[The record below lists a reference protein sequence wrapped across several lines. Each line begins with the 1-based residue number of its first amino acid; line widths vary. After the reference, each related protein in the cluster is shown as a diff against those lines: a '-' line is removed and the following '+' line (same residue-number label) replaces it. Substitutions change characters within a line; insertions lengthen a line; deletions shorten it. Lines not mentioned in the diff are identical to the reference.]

1 MSGTYLKSESQPQLV
16 KSRILFFA
24 ISLLAV
30 LILAP
35 VLIFAQSGTR
45 IFGKV
50 TEVGSNESLL
60 GANVIIKGTS
70 IGSAV
75 DLNGQYAIPNVR
87 PGTYTLEVTYIGFST
102 ITREITVTA
111 GQRQMEVNFQ
121 MEWQGVVGEDVII
134 TAQARGQMAAI
145 NQQRT
150 SNTIT
155 NIVSSDRIQEL
166 PDVNAAESIG
176 RLPGVAIQRSGG
188 EANKIAIR
196 GLSPKYNT
204 VTVNGVRVP
213 SVDTQ
218 DRSVDLS
225 LVSSNMLDG
234 IEVTK
239 ALTPD
244 KDADAI
250 GGTVDLRLRTA
261 PENLFADLQLSGGYT
276 ALQGTTGN
284 YKIVGSTGKR
294 FMDNNLGVILGFNAD
309 SYDRSAD
316 QFSGGYELIPDPQN
330 GNVLTPNVTSLN
342 LRENSNTRSRLGG
355 NVLLDY
361 AFLEG
366 EVVFNTFY
374 NYLGNDGSTRT
385 NEFDIGSNRH
395 RYNFSESKG
404 DASIFTSSINV
415 EQDFD
420 WLRFDV
426 GASYSSSLNKHPNDY
441 YWDFMEESAYNG
453 ADLGQIRF
461 APPANIPS
469 VFQNNIDNTYFNTL
483 NITNRKTTENE
494 VSFMANF
501 TTTFALSSQVN
512 GYIKFGGKYRKM
524 DREHDQEQI
533 GRGLYY
539 GGDQEARNILAQ
551 QLPDLG
557 LETGMSR
564 FPLTFFQ
571 DDYTRSNF
579 LNGEFPL
586 GYTLNADVLKQV
598 TEILSPYFN
607 YDGQGSLSNDY
618 EGMEEYSAVYAMTE
632 LNFGSYVTLMPGV
645 RFESE
650 YTNYSAKF
658 TLGTEDR
665 PLGVDGLPTSVSYR
679 DTTTTRSNNHV
690 LPMVHLQI
698 KPLDWLNLRLA
709 YTHTLSRPTF
719 RQFAPITYVSA
730 FRDWLNAPNTQLRT
744 STAVNYDASL
754 SIYRN
759 KLGFFTISGFYKEIS
774 GLIWGVNFPLLEGQT
789 ILPQINIPNLRGV
802 PRVGTSLNNDYLATV
817 KGIELDWQTSF
828 WYLPSF
834 MKGLV
839 LNVNFTILESETK
852 YPQFSRQSIAIE
864 PRPARPPFTRDVIV
878 DTFRV
883 GRMPDQPSSI
893 TNITLGYDY
902 KGFSIRASYLYQSD
916 ILRSL
921 ASNPEND
928 RFTED
933 YYRFDLSVKQ
943 QLPYNLQ
950 VFGNFNNLNNRADRS
965 YQSSIG
971 NYPTFIEYYG
981 FTMDLGVRY
990 QFK

>member
-1 MSGTYLKSESQPQLV
+1 MSRINLMSNQRCRLNALFIRAFSAVLLIIFIGTYKV
-16 KSRILFFA
+16 D
-24 ISLLAV
+24 
-30 LILAP
+30 
-35 VLIFAQSGTR
+35 AQSGTR

-50 TEVGSNESLL
+50 TELGSDEFLL

-70 IGSAV
+70 VGTSV
-75 DLNGQYAIPNVR
+75 DLDGNYIIQNVR
-87 PGTYTLEVTYIGFST
+87 PGVYTLEVTYIGFKPIS
-102 ITREITVTA
+102 REIVVNA
-111 GQRQMEVNFQ
+111 NQRTLEVNFQ
-121 MEWQGVVGEDVII
+121 MEWQGVVGDDVIV

-213 SVDTQ
+213 SVDTR

-261 PENLFADLQLSGGYT
+261 PYKLFADLQLSGGYT

-294 FMDNNLGVILGFNAD
+294 FLDKKLGLIVGFNAD

-342 LRENSNTRSRLGG
+342 LRENSNTRRRLGG
-355 NVLLDY
+355 NALIDY
-361 AFLEG
+361 TFG
-366 EVVFNTFY
+366 QGKVVWNTFY
-374 NYLGNDGSTRT
+374 NYLGNEGSTRT
-385 NEFDIGSNRH
+385 NEFAIGSNRH
-395 RYNFSESKG
+395 KYSLSESVG
-404 DASIFTSSINV
+404 DASIFTSSLNV
-415 EQDFD
+415 EQNLD
-420 WLRFDV
+420 WLKFDL
-426 GASYSSSLNKHPNDY
+426 GASISASLNEHPNDY
-441 YWDFMEESAYNG
+441 YWDFMEESAFNG
-453 ADLGQIRF
+453 ADLGLIRF
-461 APPANIPS
+461 APPATIPP
-469 VFQNNIDNTYFNTL
+469 VFKNNIENTYFNYL
-483 NITNRKTTENE
+483 NITNRKTTEQQSGITANIE
-494 VSFMANF
+494 IPYSF
-501 TTTFALSSQVN
+501 SRQVN
-512 GYIKFGGKYRKM
+512 GYIKFGGKYRRM
-524 DREHDQEQI
+524 DRSHDQEEI
-533 GRGLYY
+533 GRGMYY
-539 GGDQEARNILAQ
+539 GGDQEARNIVAQ
-551 QLPDLG
+551 QFPDLG
-557 LETGMSR
+557 LETGMNR

-571 DDYTRSNF
+571 DDYSRDNF
-579 LNGEFPL
+579 LNGEFPI
-586 GYTLNADVLKQV
+586 GYTLNGGILRQV
-598 TEILSPYFN
+598 TDILSPYFN
-607 YDGQGSLSNDY
+607 YIGQSSLSNDY
-618 EGMEEYSAVYAMTE
+618 EGMEEYGAVYAMTE
-632 LNFGSYVTLMPGV
+632 LNFGSYITLMPGV
-645 RFESE
+645 RYETE
-650 YTNYSAKF
+650 YTDYSAKF
-658 TLGTEDR
+658 ALGSEDR
-665 PLGVDGLPTSVSYR
+665 ALGVDGLPTTVAYR
-679 DTTTTRSNNHV
+679 DTSTTRRNQHL
-690 LPMVHLQI
+690 LPMIHLQI
-698 KPLDWLNLRLA
+698 KPVEWVNLRLA
-709 YTHTLSRPTF
+709 YTHTISRPSFT
-719 RQFAPITYVSA
+719 QFAPITYVSR
-730 FRDWLNAPNTQLRT
+730 FRDWLSAPNTQLKT
-744 STAVNYDASL
+744 STAVNYDAAL
-754 SIYRN
+754 SVYRN
-759 KLGFFTISGFYKEIS
+759 KLGFFTISAFYKEIS
-774 GLIWGVNFPLLEGQT
+774 GLIWGVNFPLLQGQT
-789 ILPQINIPNLRGV
+789 ILPEINIPNLNGV
-802 PRVGTSLNNDYLATV
+802 PRVGTSLNNEYLATV
-817 KGIELDWQTSF
+817 KGIEFDWQTSF

-834 MKGLV
+834 LKGLV
-839 LNVNFTILESETK
+839 LNVNLTVLESETK

-864 PRPARPPFTRDVIV
+864 PRPLRPPFTRDVIV

-893 TNITLGYDY
+893 ANITIGYDY

-921 ASNPEND
+921 ASNAEND
-928 RFTED
+928 QYTQD
-933 YYRFDLSVKQ
+933 YYRYDLSVKQ

-950 VFGNFNNLNNRADRS
+950 VFGNFNNLNNRADRN

>member
-1 MSGTYLKSESQPQLV
+1 MSRINLMSNQRCRLNALFIRAFSAVLLIIFIGTYKV
-16 KSRILFFA
+16 D
-24 ISLLAV
+24 
-30 LILAP
+30 
-35 VLIFAQSGTR
+35 AQSGTR

-50 TEVGSNESLL
+50 TELGSDEFLL

-70 IGSAV
+70 VGTSV
-75 DLNGQYAIPNVR
+75 DLDGNYIIQNVR
-87 PGTYTLEVTYIGFST
+87 PGVYTLEVTYIGFKPIS
-102 ITREITVTA
+102 REITVSA
-111 GQRQMEVNFQ
+111 NQRTLEVNFQ
-121 MEWQGVVGEDVII
+121 MEWQGVVGDDVIV

-213 SVDTQ
+213 SVDTR

-261 PENLFADLQLSGGYT
+261 PDKLFADLQLSGGYT

-294 FMDNNLGVILGFNAD
+294 FLDKKLGLIVGFNAD

-342 LRENSNTRSRLGG
+342 LRENSNTRRRLGG
-355 NVLLDY
+355 NALIDY
-361 AFLEG
+361 TFG
-366 EVVFNTFY
+366 QGKVVWNTFY
-374 NYLGNDGSTRT
+374 NYLGNEGSTRT
-385 NEFDIGSNRH
+385 NEFAIGSNRH
-395 RYNFSESKG
+395 KYSLSESVG
-404 DASIFTSSINV
+404 DASIFTSSLNV
-415 EQDFD
+415 EQNLD
-420 WLRFDV
+420 WLKIDL
-426 GASYSSSLNKHPNDY
+426 GASISASLNEHPNDY
-441 YWDFMEESAYNG
+441 YWDFMEESAFNG
-453 ADLGQIRF
+453 ADLGLIRF
-461 APPANIPS
+461 APPATIPP
-469 VFQNNIDNTYFNTL
+469 VFKNNIENTYFNYL
-483 NITNRKTTENE
+483 NITNRKTTEQQSGITANIE
-494 VSFMANF
+494 IPYSF
-501 TTTFALSSQVN
+501 SRQVN
-512 GYIKFGGKYRKM
+512 GYIKFGGKYRRM
-524 DREHDQEQI
+524 DRSHDQEEI
-533 GRGLYY
+533 GRGMYY
-539 GGDQEARNILAQ
+539 GGDQEARNIVAQ
-551 QLPDLG
+551 QFPDLG
-557 LETGMSR
+557 LETGMNR

-571 DDYTRSNF
+571 DDYSRDNF
-579 LNGEFPL
+579 LNGEFPI
-586 GYTLNADVLKQV
+586 GYTLNGGILRQV
-598 TEILSPYFN
+598 TDILSPYFN
-607 YDGQGSLSNDY
+607 YIGQSSLSNDY
-618 EGMEEYSAVYAMTE
+618 EGMEEYGAVYAMTE
-632 LNFGSYVTLMPGV
+632 LNFGSYITLMPGV
-645 RFESE
+645 RYETE
-650 YTNYSAKF
+650 YTDYSAKF
-658 TLGTEDR
+658 ALGSEDR
-665 PLGVDGLPTSVSYR
+665 ALGVDGLPTTVAYR
-679 DTTTTRSNNHV
+679 DTSTTRRNQHL
-690 LPMVHLQI
+690 LPMIHLQI
-698 KPLDWLNLRLA
+698 KPVEWVNLRLA
-709 YTHTLSRPTF
+709 YTHTISRPSFT
-719 RQFAPITYVSA
+719 QFAPITYVSR
-730 FRDWLNAPNTQLRT
+730 FRDWLSAPNTQLKT
-744 STAVNYDASL
+744 STAVNYDAAL
-754 SIYRN
+754 SVYRN
-759 KLGFFTISGFYKEIS
+759 KLGFFTISAFYKEIS
-774 GLIWGVNFPLLEGQT
+774 GLIWGVNFPLLQGQT
-789 ILPQINIPNLRGV
+789 ILPEINIPNLNGV
-802 PRVGTSLNNDYLATV
+802 PRVGTSLNNEYLATV
-817 KGIELDWQTSF
+817 KGIEFDWQTSF

-834 MKGLV
+834 LKGLV
-839 LNVNFTILESETK
+839 LNVNLTVLESETK

-864 PRPARPPFTRDVIV
+864 PRPLRPPFTRDVIV

-893 TNITLGYDY
+893 ANITIGYDY

-921 ASNPEND
+921 ASNAEND
-928 RFTED
+928 QYTQD
-933 YYRFDLSVKQ
+933 YYRYDLSVKQ

-950 VFGNFNNLNNRADRS
+950 VFGNFNNLNNRADRN

>member
-1 MSGTYLKSESQPQLV
+1 MLIIFIGTYKV
-16 KSRILFFA
+16 D
-24 ISLLAV
+24 
-30 LILAP
+30 
-35 VLIFAQSGTR
+35 AQSGTR

-50 TEVGSNESLL
+50 TELGSDESLL

-70 IGSAV
+70 VGTSV
-75 DLNGQYAIPNVR
+75 DLDGNYIIQNVR
-87 PGTYTLEVTYIGFST
+87 PGLYTLEVTYIGFKPIS
-102 ITREITVTA
+102 REIVVNA
-111 GQRQMEVNFQ
+111 DQRTLEVNFQ
-121 MEWQGVVGEDVII
+121 MEWQGVVGDDVIV

-213 SVDTQ
+213 SVDTR

-261 PENLFADLQLSGGYT
+261 PDKLFADLQLSGGYT

-294 FMDNNLGVILGFNAD
+294 FLDKKLGLIVGFNAD

-342 LRENSNTRSRLGG
+342 LRENSNTRRRLGG
-355 NVLLDY
+355 NALVDY
-361 AFLEG
+361 TFG
-366 EVVFNTFY
+366 QGKVVWNTFY
-374 NYLGNDGSTRT
+374 NYLGNEGSTRT
-385 NEFDIGSNRH
+385 NEFAIGSNRH
-395 RYNFSESKG
+395 KYSLSESVG
-404 DASIFTSSINV
+404 DASIFTSSLNL
-415 EQDFD
+415 EQNLD
-420 WLRFDV
+420 WLKFDL
-426 GASYSSSLNKHPNDY
+426 GASYSASLNEHPNDY
-441 YWDFMEESAYNG
+441 YWDFMEESAFNG
-453 ADLGQIRF
+453 ADLGLIRF
-461 APPANIPS
+461 APPASIPP
-469 VFQNNIDNTYFNTL
+469 VFKNNIENTYFNYL
-483 NITNRKTTENE
+483 NITNRKTTEQQSGITANIE
-494 VSFMANF
+494 IPYSF
-501 TTTFALSSQVN
+501 SRQVN
-512 GYIKFGGKYRKM
+512 GYIKFGGKYRRM
-524 DREHDQEQI
+524 DRSHDQEEI
-533 GRGLYY
+533 GRGMYY
-539 GGDQEARNILAQ
+539 GGDQEARNIVAQ
-551 QLPDLG
+551 QFPDLG
-557 LETGMSR
+557 LETGMNR

-571 DDYTRSNF
+571 DDYSRDNF
-579 LNGEFPL
+579 LNGEFPI
-586 GYTLNADVLKQV
+586 GYTLNGGILRQV
-598 TEILSPYFN
+598 TDILSPYFN
-607 YDGQGSLSNDY
+607 YIGQSSLSNDY
-618 EGMEEYSAVYAMTE
+618 EGMEEYGAVYAMTE
-632 LNFGSYVTLMPGV
+632 LNFGSYITLMPGV
-645 RFESE
+645 RYETE
-650 YTNYSAKF
+650 YTDYSAKF
-658 TLGTEDR
+658 ALGSEDR
-665 PLGVDGLPTSVSYR
+665 ALGVDGLPTTVAYR
-679 DTTTTRSNNHV
+679 DTSTTRRNQHL
-690 LPMVHLQI
+690 LPMIHLQI
-698 KPLDWLNLRLA
+698 KPVEWVNLRLA
-709 YTHTLSRPTF
+709 YTHTISRPSFT
-719 RQFAPITYVSA
+719 QFAPITYVSR
-730 FRDWLNAPNTQLRT
+730 FRDWLSAPNTQLKT
-744 STAVNYDASL
+744 STAVNYDAAL
-754 SIYRN
+754 SVYRN
-759 KLGFFTISGFYKEIS
+759 KLGFFTISAFYKEIS
-774 GLIWGVNFPLLEGQT
+774 GLIWGVNFPLLQGQT
-789 ILPQINIPNLRGV
+789 ILPEINIPNLNGV

-817 KGIELDWQTSF
+817 KGIEFDWQTSF

-834 MKGLV
+834 LKGLV
-839 LNVNFTILESETK
+839 LNVNLTVLESETK

-864 PRPARPPFTRDVIV
+864 PRPLRPPFTRDVIV

-893 TNITLGYDY
+893 ANITIGYDY

-921 ASNPEND
+921 ASNAEND
-928 RFTED
+928 QYTQD
-933 YYRFDLSVKQ
+933 YYRYDLSVKQ

-950 VFGNFNNLNNRADRS
+950 VFGNFNNLNNRADRN

>member
-1 MSGTYLKSESQPQLV
+1 MRAMKRDLRSHFEKRYFNVIVRL
-16 KSRILFFA
+16 LFSLIFV
-24 ISLLAV
+24 ISLTSI
-30 LILAP
+30 ILAQGG
-35 VLIFAQSGTR
+35 AR
-45 IFGKV
+45 IFGTV
-50 TEVGSNESLL
+50 TELGSNESLL

-70 IGSAV
+70 IGTAV
-75 DLNGQYAIPNVR
+75 DINGLYAIPNVR
-87 PGTYTLEVTYIGFST
+87 PGSYTIEVTYIGFKT
-102 ITREITVTA
+102 ISRDVTILA
-111 GQRQMEVNFQ
+111 NQRTLEVNFQ
-121 MEWQGVVGEDVII
+121 MEWQGVIGDDLVI

-196 GLSPKYNT
+196 GLSPKFNT
-204 VTVNGVRVP
+204 VTVNGVRMP

-261 PENLFADLQLSGGYT
+261 PENLFADIQLSGGYT

-284 YKIVGSTGKR
+284 YKIVGSSGRR
-294 FMDNNLGVILGFNAD
+294 FFDNTIGLILGFNID
-309 SYDRSAD
+309 SFDRSAD
-316 QFSGGYELIPDPQN
+316 QFSGGYELIPNPQN
-330 GNVLTPNVTSLN
+330 GNILTPNVTSLN
-342 LRENSNTRSRLGG
+342 LRENALTRNRMGG
-355 NVLLDY
+355 NALIDY
-361 AFLEG
+361 TFWRG
-366 EVVFNTFY
+366 KVVWNTFY

-385 NEFDIGSNRH
+385 NELNIGSNQH
-395 RYNFSESKG
+395 KYSFSQYKG
-404 DASIFTSSINV
+404 DASIFTSSLNL
-415 EQDFD
+415 EQNFERFQIDF
-420 WLRFDV
+420 
-426 GASYSSSLNKHPNDY
+426 GASYTSSLNRHPNDY

-453 ADLGQIRF
+453 ADLGLIRF
-461 APPANIPS
+461 APPASIPP
-469 VFQNNIDNTYFNTL
+469 VFKNNIDNTYFNYL
-483 NITNRKTTENE
+483 NITNRETTENE
-494 VSFMANF
+494 MGFQGNVKIPI
-501 TTTFALSSQVN
+501 TVTSQIN
-512 GYIKFGGKYRKM
+512 GYLKMGGKYRRL
-524 DREHDQEQI
+524 DRSHDQEEI
-533 GRGLYY
+533 GRGMYY
-539 GGDQEARNILAQ
+539 GGDQEVRNIVAQ
-551 QLPDLG
+551 SLPDLG
-557 LETGMSR
+557 LQTGMNR

-571 DDYTRSNF
+571 DNYTRDNF
-579 LNGEFPL
+579 LNGEYPI
-586 GYTLNADVLKQV
+586 GYTLNGTILRQITDVTK
-598 TEILSPYFN
+598 PYFN
-607 YDGQGSLSNDY
+607 YIGQGSLSNDY
-618 EGMEEYSAVYAMTE
+618 TGMEEYSAAYAMAE
-632 LNFGSYVTLMPGV
+632 FNLGSYIIFMPGL
-645 RFESE
+645 RYETES
-650 YTNYSAKF
+650 TKYSAKF
-658 TLGTEDR
+658 ALGTEDR
-665 PLGVDGLPTSVSYR
+665 PLGVNGLPTTVAYR
-679 DTTTTRSNNHV
+679 DTTTIRSNQHL

-698 KPLDWLNLRLA
+698 KPLEWVNLRLA
-709 YTHTLSRPTF
+709 YTHTLARPTF
-719 RQFAPITYVSA
+719 RQFAPITYVSR
-730 FRDWLNAPNTQLRT
+730 FRDWLTAPNTQLKT

-759 KLGFFTISGFYKEIS
+759 KLGFFTVSAFYKEIS
-774 GLIWGVNFPLLEGQT
+774 GLIWGVNFPLLAGQT
-789 ILPQINIPNLRGV
+789 ILPEINIPNLTGV

-817 KGIELDWQTSF
+817 KGIEFDWQTSF

-839 LNVNFTILESETK
+839 LNLNFTVLESETK
-852 YPQFSRQSIAIE
+852 YPQFSRKSIAIE

-893 TNITLGYDY
+893 ANITLGYDY

-921 ASNPEND
+921 ATNPEND
-928 RFTED
+928 QFTED

-943 QLPYNLQ
+943 KLPYNVQ
-950 VFGNFNNLNNRADRS
+950 VFGNFNNLNNRADRN

-981 FTMDLGVRY
+981 FTMDLGIRY

>member
-1 MSGTYLKSESQPQLV
+1 MLIIFIGTYKV
-16 KSRILFFA
+16 D
-24 ISLLAV
+24 
-30 LILAP
+30 
-35 VLIFAQSGTR
+35 AQSGTR

-50 TEVGSNESLL
+50 TELGSGESLL

-70 IGSAV
+70 VGTSV
-75 DLNGQYAIPNVR
+75 DLDGNYIIQNVR
-87 PGTYTLEVTYIGFST
+87 PGLYTLEVTYIGFKPIS
-102 ITREITVTA
+102 REIVVNA
-111 GQRQMEVNFQ
+111 DQRTLEVNFQ
-121 MEWQGVVGEDVII
+121 MEWQGVVGDDVIV

-213 SVDTQ
+213 SVDTR

-261 PENLFADLQLSGGYT
+261 PDKLFADLQLSGGYT

-294 FMDNNLGVILGFNAD
+294 FLDKKLGLIVGFNAD

-342 LRENSNTRSRLGG
+342 LRENSNTRRRLGG
-355 NVLLDY
+355 NALVDY
-361 AFLEG
+361 TFG
-366 EVVFNTFY
+366 QGKVVWNTFY
-374 NYLGNDGSTRT
+374 NYLGNEGSTRT
-385 NEFDIGSNRH
+385 NEFAIGSNRH
-395 RYNFSESKG
+395 KYSLSESVG
-404 DASIFTSSINV
+404 DASIFTSSLNL
-415 EQDFD
+415 EQNLD
-420 WLRFDV
+420 WLKFDL
-426 GASYSSSLNKHPNDY
+426 GASYSASLNEHPNDY
-441 YWDFMEESAYNG
+441 YWDFMEESAFNG
-453 ADLGQIRF
+453 ADLGLIRF
-461 APPANIPS
+461 APPASIPP
-469 VFQNNIDNTYFNTL
+469 VFKNNIENTYFNYL
-483 NITNRKTTENE
+483 NITNRKTTEQQSGITANIE
-494 VSFMANF
+494 IPYSF
-501 TTTFALSSQVN
+501 SRQVN
-512 GYIKFGGKYRKM
+512 GYIKFGGKYRRM
-524 DREHDQEQI
+524 DRSHDQEEI
-533 GRGLYY
+533 GRGMYY
-539 GGDQEARNILAQ
+539 GGDQEARNIVAQ
-551 QLPDLG
+551 QFPNLG
-557 LETGMSR
+557 LETGMNR

-571 DDYTRSNF
+571 DDYSRDNF
-579 LNGEFPL
+579 LNGEFPI
-586 GYTLNADVLKQV
+586 GYTLNGGILRQV
-598 TEILSPYFN
+598 TDILSPYFN
-607 YDGQGSLSNDY
+607 YIGQSSLSNDY
-618 EGMEEYSAVYAMTE
+618 EGMEEYGAVYAMTE
-632 LNFGSYVTLMPGV
+632 LNFGSYITLMPGV
-645 RFESE
+645 RYETE
-650 YTNYSAKF
+650 YTDYSAKF
-658 TLGTEDR
+658 ALGSEDR
-665 PLGVDGLPTSVSYR
+665 ALGVDGLPTTVAYR
-679 DTTTTRSNNHV
+679 DTSTTRRNQHL
-690 LPMVHLQI
+690 LPMIHLQI
-698 KPLDWLNLRLA
+698 KPVEWVNLRLA
-709 YTHTLSRPTF
+709 YTHTISRPSFT
-719 RQFAPITYVSA
+719 QFAPITYVSR
-730 FRDWLNAPNTQLRT
+730 FRDWLSAPNTQLKT
-744 STAVNYDASL
+744 STAVNYDAAL
-754 SIYRN
+754 SVYRN
-759 KLGFFTISGFYKEIS
+759 KLGFFTISAFYKEIS
-774 GLIWGVNFPLLEGQT
+774 GLIWGVNFPLLQGQT
-789 ILPQINIPNLRGV
+789 ILPEINIPNLNGV

-817 KGIELDWQTSF
+817 KGIEFDWQTSF

-834 MKGLV
+834 LKGLV
-839 LNVNFTILESETK
+839 LNVNLTVLESETK

-864 PRPARPPFTRDVIV
+864 PRPLRPPFTRDVIV

-893 TNITLGYDY
+893 ANITIGYDY

-921 ASNPEND
+921 ASNAEND
-928 RFTED
+928 QYTQD
-933 YYRFDLSVKQ
+933 YYRYDLSVKQ

-950 VFGNFNNLNNRADRS
+950 VFGNFNNLNNRADRN

>member
-1 MSGTYLKSESQPQLV
+1 MLIIFIGTYKV
-16 KSRILFFA
+16 D
-24 ISLLAV
+24 
-30 LILAP
+30 
-35 VLIFAQSGTR
+35 AQSGTR

-50 TEVGSNESLL
+50 TELGSDESLL

-70 IGSAV
+70 VGTSV
-75 DLNGQYAIPNVR
+75 DLDGNYIIQNVR
-87 PGTYTLEVTYIGFST
+87 PGLYTLEVTYIGFKPIS
-102 ITREITVTA
+102 REIVVNA
-111 GQRQMEVNFQ
+111 DQRTLEVNFQ
-121 MEWQGVVGEDVII
+121 MEWQGVVGDDVIV

-213 SVDTQ
+213 SVDTR

-261 PENLFADLQLSGGYT
+261 PDKLFADLQLSGGYT

-294 FMDNNLGVILGFNAD
+294 FLDKKLGLIVGFNAD

-342 LRENSNTRSRLGG
+342 LRENSNTRRRLGG
-355 NVLLDY
+355 NALVDY
-361 AFLEG
+361 TFG
-366 EVVFNTFY
+366 QGKVVWNTFY
-374 NYLGNDGSTRT
+374 NYLGNEGSTRT
-385 NEFDIGSNRH
+385 NEFAIGSNRH
-395 RYNFSESKG
+395 KYSLSESLG
-404 DASIFTSSINV
+404 DASIFTSSLNL
-415 EQDFD
+415 EQNLD
-420 WLRFDV
+420 WLKFDL
-426 GASYSSSLNKHPNDY
+426 GASYSASLNEHPNDY
-441 YWDFMEESAYNG
+441 YWDFMEESAFNG
-453 ADLGQIRF
+453 ADLGLIRF
-461 APPANIPS
+461 APPASIPP
-469 VFQNNIDNTYFNTL
+469 VFKNNIENTYFNYL
-483 NITNRKTTENE
+483 NITNRKTTEQQSGITANIE
-494 VSFMANF
+494 IPYSF
-501 TTTFALSSQVN
+501 SRQVN
-512 GYIKFGGKYRKM
+512 GYIKFGGKYRRM
-524 DREHDQEQI
+524 DRSHDQEEI
-533 GRGLYY
+533 GRGMYY
-539 GGDQEARNILAQ
+539 GGDQEARNIVAQ
-551 QLPDLG
+551 QFPNLG
-557 LETGMSR
+557 LETGMNR

-571 DDYTRSNF
+571 DDYSRDNF
-579 LNGEFPL
+579 LNGEFPI
-586 GYTLNADVLKQV
+586 GYTLNGGILRQV
-598 TEILSPYFN
+598 TDILSPYFN
-607 YDGQGSLSNDY
+607 YIGQSSLSNDY
-618 EGMEEYSAVYAMTE
+618 EGMEEYGAVYAMTE
-632 LNFGSYVTLMPGV
+632 LNFGSYITLMPGV
-645 RFESE
+645 RYETE
-650 YTNYSAKF
+650 YTDYSAKF
-658 TLGTEDR
+658 ALGSEDR
-665 PLGVDGLPTSVSYR
+665 ALGVDGLPTTVAYR
-679 DTTTTRSNNHV
+679 DTSTTRRNQHL
-690 LPMVHLQI
+690 LPMIHLQI
-698 KPLDWLNLRLA
+698 KPVEWVNLRLA
-709 YTHTLSRPTF
+709 YTHTISRPSFT
-719 RQFAPITYVSA
+719 QFAPITYVSR
-730 FRDWLNAPNTQLRT
+730 FRDWLSAPNTQLKT
-744 STAVNYDASL
+744 STAVNYDAAL
-754 SIYRN
+754 SVYRN
-759 KLGFFTISGFYKEIS
+759 KLGFFTISAFYKEIS
-774 GLIWGVNFPLLEGQT
+774 GLIWGVNFPLLQGQT
-789 ILPQINIPNLRGV
+789 ILPEINIPNLNGV

-817 KGIELDWQTSF
+817 KGIEFDWQTSF

-834 MKGLV
+834 LKGLV
-839 LNVNFTILESETK
+839 LNVNLTVLESETK

-864 PRPARPPFTRDVIV
+864 PRPLRPPFTRDVIV

-893 TNITLGYDY
+893 ANITIGYDY

-921 ASNPEND
+921 ASNAEND
-928 RFTED
+928 QYTQD
-933 YYRFDLSVKQ
+933 YYRYDLSVKQ

-950 VFGNFNNLNNRADRS
+950 VFGNFNNLNNRADRN

>member
-1 MSGTYLKSESQPQLV
+1 MSKTHQISSYIFKQLTRNISIV
-16 KSRILFFA
+16 AGILF
-24 ISLLAV
+24 SV
-30 LILAP
+30 LVWSPIDGN
-35 VLIFAQSGTR
+35 AQTGTR
-45 IFGKV
+45 ISGTV

-75 DLNGQYAIPNVR
+75 DLDGQYVIPNVR
-87 PGTYTLEVTYIGFST
+87 PGTYVLEVTYIGFTT

-111 GQRQMEVNFQ
+111 GQRTLVVNFQ

-196 GLSPKYNT
+196 GLSPKFNT

-261 PENLFADLQLSGGYT
+261 PERLFADLQLSGGYT

-294 FMDNNLGVILGFNAD
+294 FFDNTFGVIVGFNAD

-316 QFSGGYELIPDPQN
+316 QFSGGYELIPNPQN

-355 NVLLDY
+355 NLLLDY
-361 AFLEG
+361 SFWEG
-366 EVVFNTFY
+366 KVVFNSFY

-385 NEFDIGSNRH
+385 NELNVGSNQH
-395 RYNFSESKG
+395 KYSYSISKG
-404 DASIFTSSINV
+404 DASIFTTSVNL

-420 WLRFDV
+420 WIRFDV
-426 GASYSSSLNKHPNDY
+426 GGSYTSSLNKHPNDF
-441 YWDFMEESAYNG
+441 YWDFMEESAFNG
-453 ADLGQIRF
+453 ADLGKIRF
-461 APPANIPS
+461 APPATIPG
-469 VFQNNIDNTYFNTL
+469 VFKNDIENTYFNFM

-494 VSFMANF
+494 TGFFANVSLPFSL
-501 TTTFALSSQVN
+501 TKQIN
-512 GYIKFGGKYRKM
+512 GYVKAGGKYRRM
-524 DREHDQEQI
+524 DRVHDQEEI
-533 GRGLYY
+533 GRGMYY
-539 GGDQEARNILAQ
+539 GGDQEARNIVAQ

-557 LETGMSR
+557 LQTGMNR

-571 DDYTRSNF
+571 DTYTRDNF
-579 LNGEFPL
+579 LNSEYPL
-586 GYTLNADVLKQV
+586 GYTLNGSALRQVTDVLR
-598 TEILSPYFN
+598 PYFN
-607 YDGQGSLSNDY
+607 YLGQGSLSNDY
-618 EGMEEYSAVYAMTE
+618 EGMEEYGAAYAMTE
-632 LNFGSYVTLMPGV
+632 INFGNYVTLMPGV
-645 RFESE
+645 RYETE
-650 YTNYSAKF
+650 HTDYSAKF

-665 PLGVDGLPTSVSYR
+665 PLGVNGLPTTVAYR
-679 DTTTTRSNNHV
+679 DTSTTRSNQHL

-698 KPLDWLNLRLA
+698 KPVDWINLRLA

-719 RQFAPITYVSA
+719 RQFAPITYVSR
-730 FRDWLNAPNTQLRT
+730 FRDWLSAPNTQLRT
-744 STAVNYDASL
+744 SESVNYDASL
-754 SIYRN
+754 SVYRN
-759 KLGFFTISGFYKEIS
+759 KLGFFTVSAFYKEIS
-774 GLIWGVNFPLLEGQT
+774 GLIWGVNFPLLAGQT
-789 ILPQINIPNLRGV
+789 ILPEIKIPNLNGV

-817 KGIELDWQTSF
+817 KGVELDWQTSF

-852 YPQFSRQSIAIE
+852 YPQFSRESIAIT

-950 VFGNFNNLNNRADRS
+950 VFGNFNNLNNRADRN

>member
-1 MSGTYLKSESQPQLV
+1 MR
-16 KSRILFFA
+16 RIEQQCRRTFRVLEKNMIRFV
-24 ISLLAV
+24 LYVVLV
-30 LILAP
+30 LISGFAS
-35 VLIFAQSGTR
+35 VQAQSGTR
-45 IFGKV
+45 IYGTV

-75 DLNGQYAIPNVR
+75 DLNGQYVIPNVR
-87 PGTYTLEVTYIGFST
+87 PGTYTLEVTYIGFRT
-102 ITREITVTA
+102 ISKEVTVLTN
-111 GQRQMEVNFQ
+111 QRSIEVNFE

-196 GLSPKYNT
+196 GLSPKFNT

-261 PENLFADLQLSGGYT
+261 PANLFADLQLSGGYT

-294 FMDNNLGVILGFNAD
+294 FFDNNLGLIVGFNAD

-316 QFSGGYELIPDPQN
+316 QFSGGYELIPNPQN
-330 GNVLTPNVTSLN
+330 GNILTPNVTSLN

-355 NVLLDY
+355 NALIDY
-361 AFLEG
+361 TFWEG
-366 EVVFNTFY
+366 KVVWNTFY

-385 NEFDIGSNRH
+385 NEFAIGSNQH
-395 RYNFSESKG
+395 KYSFSESKG
-404 DASIFTSSINV
+404 DASIFTTSVNI
-415 EQDFD
+415 EQ
-420 WLRFDV
+420 RFDRFEFDL
-426 GASYSSSLNKHPNDY
+426 GASLSSSLNKHPADF
-441 YWDFMEESAYNG
+441 YWDFMEESAFNG
-453 ADLGQIRF
+453 ADLGLIRF
-461 APPANIPS
+461 APPANIPP
-469 VFQNNIDNTYFNTL
+469 VFNNNVDNTFFNYL
-483 NITNRKTTENE
+483 NITNRKTTEQEIGFAGNVKVPFA
-494 VSFMANF
+494 VSK
-501 TTTFALSSQVN
+501 QIN
-512 GYIKFGGKYRKM
+512 GYLKMGGKYRKM
-524 DREHDQEQI
+524 ERTHDQEEI
-533 GRGLYY
+533 GRGMYY
-539 GGDQEARNILAQ
+539 GGDQEARNIIALQ
-551 QLPDLG
+551 FPELG
-557 LETGMSR
+557 LETGMNR

-571 DDYTRSNF
+571 DDYTRGNF
-579 LNGEFPL
+579 LNGEYPL
-586 GYTLNADVLKQV
+586 GYTLNGGVLRQITDALK
-598 TEILSPYFN
+598 PYFN
-607 YDGQGSLSNDY
+607 YIGQGSLSNDY
-618 EGMEEYSAVYAMTE
+618 QGMEEYSAVYAMTE
-632 LNFGSYVTLMPGV
+632 LSFGSYVTLMPGV
-645 RFESE
+645 RYETE
-650 YTNYSAKF
+650 HTDYSAKF
-658 TLGTEDR
+658 ALGTEDR
-665 PLGVDGLPTSVSYR
+665 PLGVDGLPTTVAYR
-679 DTTTTRSNNHV
+679 DTTTVRSNQHL

-698 KPLDWLNLRLA
+698 KPVDWINLRLA
-709 YTHTLSRPTF
+709 YTHTLSRPSF
-719 RQFAPITYVSA
+719 RQFAPITYVSR
-730 FRDWLNAPNTQLRT
+730 FRDWLSAPNTQLKT

-759 KLGFFTISGFYKEIS
+759 KLGFFTVSAFYKEIS
-774 GLIWGVNFPLLEGQT
+774 GLIWGVNFPLLAGQT
-789 ILPQINIPNLRGV
+789 ILPEIKIPNLSGV
-802 PRVGTSLNNDYLATV
+802 PRVGTSLNNEYLAVV
-817 KGIELDWQTSF
+817 KGIEFDWQTSF

-839 LNVNFTILESETK
+839 LNVNFTVLESETK
-852 YPQFSRQSIAIE
+852 YPQFSRQSIPIE
-864 PRPARPPFTRDVIV
+864 PRPARPPFTRDAIV

-893 TNITLGYDY
+893 ANITLGYDY

-921 ASNPEND
+921 ATNPEND

-950 VFGNFNNLNNRADRS
+950 VFGNFNNLNNRADRN

>member
-1 MSGTYLKSESQPQLV
+1 MCALKLNFRSNSGKRYCDVTAPL
-16 KSRILFFA
+16 LFTLF
-24 ISLLAV
+24 LLFGFSTNA
-30 LILAP
+30 LA
-35 VLIFAQSGTR
+35 QTGTR
-45 IFGKV
+45 IFGSV
-50 TEVGSNESLL
+50 TELGSNETLT

-70 IGSAV
+70 VGAAV
-75 DLNGQYAIPNVR
+75 DVNGLYAIPNVR
-87 PGTYTLEVTYIGFST
+87 PGIYTIEVTYIGFKT
-102 ITREITVTA
+102 ISRDVTIIA
-111 GQRQMEVNFQ
+111 SQRTLELNFQ
-121 MEWQGVVGEDVII
+121 MEWQGVVGDDVVI

-196 GLSPKYNT
+196 GLSPKFNT
-204 VTVNGVRVP
+204 VTVNGVRMP

-261 PENLFADLQLSGGYT
+261 PDNLFADVQISGGYT

-284 YKIVGSTGKR
+284 YKIVGSSGKR
-294 FMDNNLGVILGFNAD
+294 FFDNRFGLIVGFNID
-309 SYDRSAD
+309 SFDRSAD
-316 QFSGGYELIPDPQN
+316 QFSGGYELIPNPQN
-330 GNVLTPNVTSLN
+330 GNILTPNVTSLN
-342 LRENSNTRSRLGG
+342 LRENALTRKRMGG
-355 NVLLDY
+355 NALLDY
-361 AFLEG
+361 AFWQG
-366 EVVFNTFY
+366 KVVWNTFY

-385 NEFDIGSNRH
+385 NELNIGSNQH
-395 RYNFSESKG
+395 KYSFSQYKG
-404 DASIFTSSINV
+404 DASIFTTNLNL
-415 EQDFD
+415 EQNFDRIQIDF
-420 WLRFDV
+420 
-426 GASYSSSLNKHPNDY
+426 GASYTSSLNKHPNDY

-453 ADLGQIRF
+453 ADLGLIRF
-461 APPANIPS
+461 APPANIPP
-469 VFQNNIDNTYFNTL
+469 VFKNNIDNTYFNYL

-494 VSFMANF
+494 MGLQANVKIPF
-501 TTTFALSSQVN
+501 NITSQIN
-512 GYIKFGGKYRKM
+512 GYLKLGGKYRRM
-524 DREHDQEQI
+524 ERGHDQEEI
-533 GRGLYY
+533 GRGMYY
-539 GGDQEARNILAQ
+539 GGDQEVRNIVAQ
-551 QLPDLG
+551 RLPELG
-557 LETGMSR
+557 LQTGMNR
-564 FPLTFFQ
+564 FPLIFFQ
-571 DDYTRSNF
+571 DDYTRDNF
-579 LNGEFPL
+579 LNGEYPI
-586 GYTLNADVLKQV
+586 GYTLNGSILRQV
-598 TEILSPYFN
+598 TDVIKPYFN
-607 YDGQGSLSNDY
+607 YIGQGSLSNDY
-618 EGMEEYSAVYAMTE
+618 NGMEEYQATYAMAEFNIGTYIT
-632 LNFGSYVTLMPGV
+632 FMPGL
-645 RFESE
+645 RYERE
-650 YTNYSAKF
+650 QTEYSAKF
-658 TLGTEDR
+658 ALGTEDR
-665 PLGVDGLPTSVSYR
+665 PLGVNGLPTSVAYR
-679 DTTTTRSNNHV
+679 DTTTIRTNQHL

-698 KPLDWLNLRLA
+698 KPLDWVNLRLA
-709 YTHTLSRPTF
+709 YTHSLARPTF
-719 RQFAPITYVSA
+719 RQFAPITYVSR
-730 FRDWLNAPNTQLRT
+730 FRDWLTAPNTQLKT

-759 KLGFFTISGFYKEIS
+759 KLGFFTVSAFYKEIS
-774 GLIWGVNFPLLEGQT
+774 GLIWGVNFPLLAGQT
-789 ILPQINIPNLRGV
+789 ILPEINIPNLSGV

-817 KGIELDWQTSF
+817 KGIEFDWQTSF

-839 LNVNFTILESETK
+839 LNVNFTVLESETK
-852 YPQFSRQSIAIE
+852 YPQFSRKSIAIE

-921 ASNPEND
+921 ATNPEND

-943 QLPYNLQ
+943 KLPYNVQ
-950 VFGNFNNLNNRADRS
+950 VFGNFNNLNNRADRN

-981 FTMDLGVRY
+981 FTMDLGFRY

>member
-1 MSGTYLKSESQPQLV
+1 MSRINLMSNQRCRLNALFIRAFSAVLLIIFIGTYKV
-16 KSRILFFA
+16 D
-24 ISLLAV
+24 
-30 LILAP
+30 
-35 VLIFAQSGTR
+35 AQSGTR

-50 TEVGSNESLL
+50 TELGSDEFLL

-70 IGSAV
+70 VGTSV
-75 DLNGQYAIPNVR
+75 DLDGNYIIQNVR
-87 PGTYTLEVTYIGFST
+87 PGVYTLEVTYIGFKPIS
-102 ITREITVTA
+102 REITVSA
-111 GQRQMEVNFQ
+111 NQRTLEVNFQ
-121 MEWQGVVGEDVII
+121 MEWQGVVGDDVIV

-213 SVDTQ
+213 SVDTR

-261 PENLFADLQLSGGYT
+261 PDKLFADLQLSGGYT

-294 FMDNNLGVILGFNAD
+294 FLDKKLGLIVGFNAD

-342 LRENSNTRSRLGG
+342 LRENSNTRRRLGG
-355 NVLLDY
+355 NALIDY
-361 AFLEG
+361 TFG
-366 EVVFNTFY
+366 QGKVVWNTFY
-374 NYLGNDGSTRT
+374 NYLGNEGSTRT
-385 NEFDIGSNRH
+385 NEFAIGSNRH
-395 RYNFSESKG
+395 KYSLSESVG
-404 DASIFTSSINV
+404 DASIFTSSLNV
-415 EQDFD
+415 EQNLD
-420 WLRFDV
+420 WLKIDL
-426 GASYSSSLNKHPNDY
+426 GASISASLNEHPNDY
-441 YWDFMEESAYNG
+441 YWDFMEESAFNG
-453 ADLGQIRF
+453 ADLGLIRF
-461 APPANIPS
+461 APPATIPP
-469 VFQNNIDNTYFNTL
+469 VFKNNIENTYFNYL
-483 NITNRKTTENE
+483 NITNRKTTEQQSGITANIE
-494 VSFMANF
+494 IPYSF
-501 TTTFALSSQVN
+501 SRQVN
-512 GYIKFGGKYRKM
+512 GYIKFGGKYRRM
-524 DREHDQEQI
+524 DRSHDQEEI
-533 GRGLYY
+533 GRGMYY
-539 GGDQEARNILAQ
+539 GGDQEARNIVAQ
-551 QLPDLG
+551 QFPDLG
-557 LETGMSR
+557 LETGMNR

-571 DDYTRSNF
+571 DDYSRDNF
-579 LNGEFPL
+579 LNGEFPI
-586 GYTLNADVLKQV
+586 GYTLNGGILRQV
-598 TEILSPYFN
+598 TDILSPYFN
-607 YDGQGSLSNDY
+607 YIGQSSLSNDY
-618 EGMEEYSAVYAMTE
+618 EGMEEYGAVYAMTE
-632 LNFGSYVTLMPGV
+632 LNFGSYITLMPGV
-645 RFESE
+645 RYETE
-650 YTNYSAKF
+650 YTDYSAKF
-658 TLGTEDR
+658 ALGSEDR
-665 PLGVDGLPTSVSYR
+665 ALGVDGLPTTVAYR
-679 DTTTTRSNNHV
+679 DTSTTRRNQHL
-690 LPMVHLQI
+690 LPMIHLQI
-698 KPLDWLNLRLA
+698 KPVEWVNLRLA
-709 YTHTLSRPTF
+709 YTHTISRPSFT
-719 RQFAPITYVSA
+719 QFAPITYVSR
-730 FRDWLNAPNTQLRT
+730 FRDWLSAPNTQLKT
-744 STAVNYDASL
+744 STAVNYDAAL
-754 SIYRN
+754 SVYRN
-759 KLGFFTISGFYKEIS
+759 KLGFLTISAFYKEIS
-774 GLIWGVNFPLLEGQT
+774 GLIWGVNFPLLQGQT
-789 ILPQINIPNLRGV
+789 ILPEINIPNLNGV
-802 PRVGTSLNNDYLATV
+802 PRVGTSLNNEYLATV
-817 KGIELDWQTSF
+817 KGIEFDWQTSF

-834 MKGLV
+834 LKGLV
-839 LNVNFTILESETK
+839 LNVNLTVLESETK

-864 PRPARPPFTRDVIV
+864 PRPLRPPFTRDVIV

-893 TNITLGYDY
+893 ANITIGYDY

-921 ASNPEND
+921 ASNAEND
-928 RFTED
+928 QYTQD
-933 YYRFDLSVKQ
+933 YYRYDLSVKQ

-950 VFGNFNNLNNRADRS
+950 VFGNFNNLNNRADRN

>member
-1 MSGTYLKSESQPQLV
+1 MCDNSLNTKVDAKPNIKSLSHYVLLV
-16 KSRILFFA
+16 LLVIVFVPAIL
-24 ISLLAV
+24 V
-30 LILAP
+30 
-35 VLIFAQSGTR
+35 AQSGTR
-45 IFGKV
+45 IFGTV

-102 ITREITVTA
+102 ITREITITA
-111 GQRQMEVNFQ
+111 GQRQLEVNFQ

-196 GLSPKYNT
+196 GLSPKFNT

-261 PENLFADLQLSGGYT
+261 PANLFADLQLSGGYT
-276 ALQGTTGN
+276 ALQGTSGN

-294 FMDNNLGVILGFNAD
+294 FFDNNLGVILGFNAD
-309 SYDRSAD
+309 RYDRSAD
-316 QFSGGYELIPDPQN
+316 QFSGGYELIPNPQN

-361 AFLEG
+361 TFWQG
-366 EVVFNTFY
+366 KVVFNTFY

-385 NEFDIGSNRH
+385 NELNIGSNQH
-395 RYNFSESKG
+395 KYSFSMSKG
-404 DASIFTSSINV
+404 DASIFTTSLNL

-420 WLRFDV
+420 WIRFDV
-426 GASYSSSLNKHPNDY
+426 GGSYTSSLNKHPNDF

-453 ADLGQIRF
+453 ADLGQMRF
-461 APPANIPS
+461 APPSSIPP
-469 VFQNNIDNTYFNTL
+469 FFKDNIDNTYFNFL
-483 NITNRKTTENE
+483 NNTNRKTTETE
-494 VSFMANF
+494 SGLFANV
-501 TTTFALSSQVN
+501 TLPYVVSSQVN
-512 GYIKFGGKYRKM
+512 GYVKFGGKYRIM
-524 DREHDQEQI
+524 DRTHDQEEI
-533 GRGLYY
+533 GRGMYY
-539 GGDQEARNILAQ
+539 GGDQEARNIVAQ

-557 LETGMSR
+557 LETGMNR

-571 DDYTRSNF
+571 DNYTRDNF
-579 LNGEFPL
+579 LNNEYPL
-586 GYTLNADVLKQV
+586 GYTLNGSVLRQV
-598 TEILSPYFN
+598 TDILKPYFN
-607 YDGQGSLSNDY
+607 YLGQGSLSNDY
-618 EGMEEYSAVYAMTE
+618 EGMEEYSAAYAMTE
-632 LNFGSYVTLMPGV
+632 INFGNYVTLMPGV
-645 RFESE
+645 RFETE
-650 YTNYSAKF
+650 HTDYSAKF

-665 PLGVDGLPTSVSYR
+665 PLGVDGLPTTVAYR
-679 DTTTTRSNNHV
+679 DTSTTRSNQHV

-698 KPLDWLNLRLA
+698 KPVDWINLRLA

-719 RQFAPITYVSA
+719 RQFAPITYVSR

-744 STAVNYDASL
+744 SEAVNYDASL
-754 SIYRN
+754 SVYRN
-759 KLGFFTISGFYKEIS
+759 KLGFFTVSAFYKEIS
-774 GLIWGVNFPLLEGQT
+774 GLIWGVNFPLLAGQT
-789 ILPQINIPNLRGV
+789 ILPEIRIPNLSGV

-817 KGIELDWQTSF
+817 KGVEIDWQTSF

-839 LNVNFTILESETK
+839 LNVNFTVLESETK
-852 YPQFSRQSIAIE
+852 YPQFSRESIAIE

-933 YYRFDLSVKQ
+933 YYRYDLSVKQ
-943 QLPYNLQ
+943 QLPFNLQ
-950 VFGNFNNLNNRADRS
+950 VFGNFNNLNNRADRN

>member
-1 MSGTYLKSESQPQLV
+1 MSRINLMSNQRCRLNALFIRAFSAVLLIIFIGTYKV
-16 KSRILFFA
+16 D
-24 ISLLAV
+24 
-30 LILAP
+30 
-35 VLIFAQSGTR
+35 AQSGTR

-50 TEVGSNESLL
+50 TELGSDEFLL

-70 IGSAV
+70 VGTSV
-75 DLNGQYAIPNVR
+75 DLDGNYIIQNVR
-87 PGTYTLEVTYIGFST
+87 PGVYTLEVTYIGFKPIS
-102 ITREITVTA
+102 REIVVNA
-111 GQRQMEVNFQ
+111 NQRTLEVNFQ
-121 MEWQGVVGEDVII
+121 MEWQGVVGDDVIV

-213 SVDTQ
+213 SVDTR

-261 PENLFADLQLSGGYT
+261 PDKLFADLQLSGGYT

-294 FMDNNLGVILGFNAD
+294 FLDKKLGLIVGFNAD

-342 LRENSNTRSRLGG
+342 LRENSNTRRRLGG
-355 NVLLDY
+355 NALIDY
-361 AFLEG
+361 TFG
-366 EVVFNTFY
+366 QGKVVWNTFY
-374 NYLGNDGSTRT
+374 NYLGNEGSTRT
-385 NEFDIGSNRH
+385 NEFAIGSNRH
-395 RYNFSESKG
+395 KYSLSESVG
-404 DASIFTSSINV
+404 DASIFTSSLNV
-415 EQDFD
+415 EQNLD
-420 WLRFDV
+420 WLKIDL
-426 GASYSSSLNKHPNDY
+426 GASISASLNEHPNDY
-441 YWDFMEESAYNG
+441 YWDFMEESAFNG
-453 ADLGQIRF
+453 ADLGLIRF
-461 APPANIPS
+461 APPATIPP
-469 VFQNNIDNTYFNTL
+469 VFKNNIENTYFNYL
-483 NITNRKTTENE
+483 NITNRKTTEQQSGITANIE
-494 VSFMANF
+494 IPYSF
-501 TTTFALSSQVN
+501 SRQVN
-512 GYIKFGGKYRKM
+512 GYIKFGGKYRRM
-524 DREHDQEQI
+524 DRSHDQEEI
-533 GRGLYY
+533 GRGMYY
-539 GGDQEARNILAQ
+539 GGDQEARNIVAQ
-551 QLPDLG
+551 QFPDLG
-557 LETGMSR
+557 LETGMNR

-571 DDYTRSNF
+571 DDYSRDNF
-579 LNGEFPL
+579 LNGEFPI
-586 GYTLNADVLKQV
+586 GYTLNGGILRQV
-598 TEILSPYFN
+598 TDILSPYFN
-607 YDGQGSLSNDY
+607 YIGQSSLSNDY
-618 EGMEEYSAVYAMTE
+618 EGMEEYGAVYAMTE
-632 LNFGSYVTLMPGV
+632 LNFGSYITLMPGV
-645 RFESE
+645 RYETE
-650 YTNYSAKF
+650 YTDYSAKF
-658 TLGTEDR
+658 ALGSEDR
-665 PLGVDGLPTSVSYR
+665 ALGVDGLPTTVAYR
-679 DTTTTRSNNHV
+679 DTSTTRRNQHL
-690 LPMVHLQI
+690 LPMIHLQI
-698 KPLDWLNLRLA
+698 KPVEWVNLRLA
-709 YTHTLSRPTF
+709 YTHTISRPSFT
-719 RQFAPITYVSA
+719 QFAPITYVSR
-730 FRDWLNAPNTQLRT
+730 FRDWLSAPNTQLKT
-744 STAVNYDASL
+744 STAVNYDAAL
-754 SIYRN
+754 SVYRN
-759 KLGFFTISGFYKEIS
+759 KLGFFTISAFYKEIS
-774 GLIWGVNFPLLEGQT
+774 GLIWGVNFPLLQGQT
-789 ILPQINIPNLRGV
+789 ILPEINIPNLNGV
-802 PRVGTSLNNDYLATV
+802 PRVGTSLNNEYLATV
-817 KGIELDWQTSF
+817 KGIEFDWQTSF

-834 MKGLV
+834 LKGLV
-839 LNVNFTILESETK
+839 LNVNLTVLESETK

-864 PRPARPPFTRDVIV
+864 PRPLRPPFTRDVIV

-893 TNITLGYDY
+893 ANITIGYDY

-921 ASNPEND
+921 ASNAEND
-928 RFTED
+928 QYTQD
-933 YYRFDLSVKQ
+933 YYRYDLSVKQ

-950 VFGNFNNLNNRADRS
+950 VFGNFNNLNNRADRN

>member
-1 MSGTYLKSESQPQLV
+1 MSRINLMSNQRCRLNALFIRAFSAVLLIIFIGTYKV
-16 KSRILFFA
+16 D
-24 ISLLAV
+24 
-30 LILAP
+30 
-35 VLIFAQSGTR
+35 AQSGTR

-50 TEVGSNESLL
+50 TELGSDEFLL

-70 IGSAV
+70 VGTSV
-75 DLNGQYAIPNVR
+75 DLDGNYIIQNVR
-87 PGTYTLEVTYIGFST
+87 PGVYTLEVTYIGFKPIS
-102 ITREITVTA
+102 REIVVNA
-111 GQRQMEVNFQ
+111 NQRTLEVNFQ
-121 MEWQGVVGEDVII
+121 MEWQGVVGDDVIV

-213 SVDTQ
+213 SVDTR

-261 PENLFADLQLSGGYT
+261 PYKLFADLQLSGGYT

-294 FMDNNLGVILGFNAD
+294 FLDKKLGLIVGFNAD

-316 QFSGGYELIPDPQN
+316 KFSGGYELIPDPQN

-342 LRENSNTRSRLGG
+342 LRENSNTRRRLGG
-355 NVLLDY
+355 NALIDY
-361 AFLEG
+361 TFG
-366 EVVFNTFY
+366 QGKVVWNTFY
-374 NYLGNDGSTRT
+374 NYLGNEGSTRT
-385 NEFDIGSNRH
+385 NEFAIGSNRH
-395 RYNFSESKG
+395 KYSLSESVG
-404 DASIFTSSINV
+404 DASIFTSSLNV
-415 EQDFD
+415 EQNLD
-420 WLRFDV
+420 WLKFDL
-426 GASYSSSLNKHPNDY
+426 GASISASLNEHPNDY
-441 YWDFMEESAYNG
+441 YWDFMEESAFNG
-453 ADLGQIRF
+453 ADLGLIRF
-461 APPANIPS
+461 APPATIPP
-469 VFQNNIDNTYFNTL
+469 VFKNNIENTYFNYL
-483 NITNRKTTENE
+483 NITNRKTTEQQSGITANIE
-494 VSFMANF
+494 IPYSF
-501 TTTFALSSQVN
+501 SRQVN
-512 GYIKFGGKYRKM
+512 GYIKFGGKYRRM
-524 DREHDQEQI
+524 DRSHDQEEI
-533 GRGLYY
+533 GRGMYY
-539 GGDQEARNILAQ
+539 GGDQEARNIVAQ
-551 QLPDLG
+551 QFPDLG
-557 LETGMSR
+557 LETGMNR

-571 DDYTRSNF
+571 DDYSRDNF
-579 LNGEFPL
+579 LNGEFPI
-586 GYTLNADVLKQV
+586 GYTLNGGILRQV
-598 TEILSPYFN
+598 TDILSPYFN
-607 YDGQGSLSNDY
+607 YIGQSSLSNDY
-618 EGMEEYSAVYAMTE
+618 EGMEEYGAVYAMTE
-632 LNFGSYVTLMPGV
+632 LNFGSYITLMPGV
-645 RFESE
+645 RYETE
-650 YTNYSAKF
+650 YTDYSAKF
-658 TLGTEDR
+658 ALGSEDR
-665 PLGVDGLPTSVSYR
+665 ALGVDGLPTTVAYR
-679 DTTTTRSNNHV
+679 DTSTTRRNQHL
-690 LPMVHLQI
+690 LPMIHLQI
-698 KPLDWLNLRLA
+698 KPVEWVNLRLA
-709 YTHTLSRPTF
+709 YTHTISRPSFT
-719 RQFAPITYVSA
+719 QFAPITYVSR
-730 FRDWLNAPNTQLRT
+730 FRDWLSAPNTQLKT
-744 STAVNYDASL
+744 STAVNYDAAL
-754 SIYRN
+754 SVYRN
-759 KLGFFTISGFYKEIS
+759 KLGFFTISAFYKEIS
-774 GLIWGVNFPLLEGQT
+774 GLIWGVNFPLLQGQT
-789 ILPQINIPNLRGV
+789 ILPEINIPNLNGV
-802 PRVGTSLNNDYLATV
+802 PRVGTSLNNEYLATV
-817 KGIELDWQTSF
+817 KGIEFDWQTSF

-834 MKGLV
+834 LKGLV
-839 LNVNFTILESETK
+839 LNVNLTVLESETK

-864 PRPARPPFTRDVIV
+864 PRPLRPPFTRDVIV

-893 TNITLGYDY
+893 ANITIGYDY

-921 ASNPEND
+921 ASNAEND
-928 RFTED
+928 QYTQD
-933 YYRFDLSVKQ
+933 YYRYDLSVKQ

-950 VFGNFNNLNNRADRS
+950 VFGNFNNLNNRADRN

>member
-1 MSGTYLKSESQPQLV
+1 MSRINLMSNQRCRLNALFIRAFSAVLLIIFIGTYKV
-16 KSRILFFA
+16 D
-24 ISLLAV
+24 
-30 LILAP
+30 
-35 VLIFAQSGTR
+35 AQSGTR

-50 TEVGSNESLL
+50 TELGSDEFLL

-70 IGSAV
+70 VGTSV
-75 DLNGQYAIPNVR
+75 DLDGNYIIQNVR
-87 PGTYTLEVTYIGFST
+87 PGVYTLEVTYIGFKPIS
-102 ITREITVTA
+102 REIVVNA
-111 GQRQMEVNFQ
+111 DQRTLEVNFQ
-121 MEWQGVVGEDVII
+121 MEWQGVVGDDVIV

-213 SVDTQ
+213 SVDTR

-261 PENLFADLQLSGGYT
+261 PDKLFADLQLSGGYT

-294 FMDNNLGVILGFNAD
+294 FLDKKLGLIVGFNAD

-342 LRENSNTRSRLGG
+342 LRENSNTRRRLGG
-355 NVLLDY
+355 NALIDY
-361 AFLEG
+361 TFG
-366 EVVFNTFY
+366 QGKVVWNTFY
-374 NYLGNDGSTRT
+374 NYLGNEGSTRT
-385 NEFDIGSNRH
+385 NEFAIGSNRH
-395 RYNFSESKG
+395 KYSLSESVG
-404 DASIFTSSINV
+404 DASIFTSSLNV
-415 EQDFD
+415 EQNLD
-420 WLRFDV
+420 WLKFDL
-426 GASYSSSLNKHPNDY
+426 GASISASLNEHPNDY
-441 YWDFMEESAYNG
+441 YWDFMEESAFNG
-453 ADLGQIRF
+453 ADLGLIRF
-461 APPANIPS
+461 APPATIPP
-469 VFQNNIDNTYFNTL
+469 VFKNNIENTYFNYL
-483 NITNRKTTENE
+483 NITNRKTTEQQSGITANIE
-494 VSFMANF
+494 IPYSF
-501 TTTFALSSQVN
+501 SRQVN
-512 GYIKFGGKYRKM
+512 GYIKFGGKYRRM
-524 DREHDQEQI
+524 DRSHDQEEI
-533 GRGLYY
+533 GRGMYY
-539 GGDQEARNILAQ
+539 GGDQEARNIVAQ
-551 QLPDLG
+551 QFPDLG
-557 LETGMSR
+557 LETGMNR

-571 DDYTRSNF
+571 DDYSRDNF
-579 LNGEFPL
+579 LNGEFPI
-586 GYTLNADVLKQV
+586 GYTLNGGILRQV
-598 TEILSPYFN
+598 TDILSPYFN
-607 YDGQGSLSNDY
+607 YIGQSSLSNDY
-618 EGMEEYSAVYAMTE
+618 EGMEEYGAVYAMTE
-632 LNFGSYVTLMPGV
+632 LNFGSYITLMPGV
-645 RFESE
+645 RYETE
-650 YTNYSAKF
+650 YTDYSAKF
-658 TLGTEDR
+658 ALGSEDR
-665 PLGVDGLPTSVSYR
+665 ALGVDGLPTTVAYR
-679 DTTTTRSNNHV
+679 DTSTTRRNQHL
-690 LPMVHLQI
+690 LPMIHLQI
-698 KPLDWLNLRLA
+698 KPVEWVNLRLA
-709 YTHTLSRPTF
+709 YTHTISRPSFT
-719 RQFAPITYVSA
+719 QFAPITYVSR
-730 FRDWLNAPNTQLRT
+730 FRDWLSAPNTQLKT
-744 STAVNYDASL
+744 STAVNYDAAL
-754 SIYRN
+754 SVYRN
-759 KLGFFTISGFYKEIS
+759 KLGFFTISAFYKEIS
-774 GLIWGVNFPLLEGQT
+774 GLIWGVNFPLLQGQT
-789 ILPQINIPNLRGV
+789 ILPEINIPNLNGV
-802 PRVGTSLNNDYLATV
+802 PRVGTSLNNEYLATV
-817 KGIELDWQTSF
+817 KGIEFDWQTSF

-834 MKGLV
+834 LKGLV
-839 LNVNFTILESETK
+839 LNVNLTVLESETK

-864 PRPARPPFTRDVIV
+864 PRPLRPPFTRDVIV

-893 TNITLGYDY
+893 ANITIGYDY

-921 ASNPEND
+921 ASNAEND
-928 RFTED
+928 QYTQD
-933 YYRFDLSVKQ
+933 YYRYDLSVKQ

-950 VFGNFNNLNNRADRS
+950 VFGNFNNLNNRADRN

>member
-1 MSGTYLKSESQPQLV
+1 MSRINLMSNQRCRLNALFIRAFSAVLLIIFIGTYKV
-16 KSRILFFA
+16 D
-24 ISLLAV
+24 
-30 LILAP
+30 
-35 VLIFAQSGTR
+35 AQSGTR

-50 TEVGSNESLL
+50 TELGSDEFLL

-70 IGSAV
+70 VGTSV
-75 DLNGQYAIPNVR
+75 DLDGNYIIQNVR
-87 PGTYTLEVTYIGFST
+87 PGVYTLEVTYIGFKPIS
-102 ITREITVTA
+102 REIVVNA
-111 GQRQMEVNFQ
+111 NQRTLEVNFQ
-121 MEWQGVVGEDVII
+121 MEWQGVVGDDVIV

-213 SVDTQ
+213 SVDTR

-261 PENLFADLQLSGGYT
+261 PDKLFADLQLSGGYT

-294 FMDNNLGVILGFNAD
+294 FLDKKLVLIVGFNAD

-342 LRENSNTRSRLGG
+342 LRENSNTRRRLGG
-355 NVLLDY
+355 NALIDY
-361 AFLEG
+361 TFG
-366 EVVFNTFY
+366 QGKVVWNTFY
-374 NYLGNDGSTRT
+374 NYLGNEGSTRT
-385 NEFDIGSNRH
+385 NEFAIGSNRH
-395 RYNFSESKG
+395 KYSLSESVG
-404 DASIFTSSINV
+404 DASIFTSSLNV
-415 EQDFD
+415 EQNLD
-420 WLRFDV
+420 WLKFDL
-426 GASYSSSLNKHPNDY
+426 GASISASLNEHPNDY
-441 YWDFMEESAYNG
+441 YWDFMEESAFNG
-453 ADLGQIRF
+453 ADLGLIRF
-461 APPANIPS
+461 APPATIPP
-469 VFQNNIDNTYFNTL
+469 VFKNNIENTYFNYL
-483 NITNRKTTENE
+483 NITNRKTTEQQSGITANIE
-494 VSFMANF
+494 IPYSF
-501 TTTFALSSQVN
+501 SRQVN
-512 GYIKFGGKYRKM
+512 GYIKFGWKYRRM
-524 DREHDQEQI
+524 DRSHDQEEI
-533 GRGLYY
+533 GRGMYY
-539 GGDQEARNILAQ
+539 GGDQEARNIVAQ
-551 QLPDLG
+551 QFPDLG
-557 LETGMSR
+557 LETGMNR
-564 FPLTFFQ
+564 FPLTFFK
-571 DDYTRSNF
+571 DDYSRDNF
-579 LNGEFPL
+579 LNGEFPI
-586 GYTLNADVLKQV
+586 GYTLNGGILRQV
-598 TEILSPYFN
+598 TDILSPYFN
-607 YDGQGSLSNDY
+607 YIGQSSLSNDY
-618 EGMEEYSAVYAMTE
+618 EGMEEYGAVYAMTE
-632 LNFGSYVTLMPGV
+632 LNFGSYITLMPGV
-645 RFESE
+645 RYETE
-650 YTNYSAKF
+650 YTDYSAKF
-658 TLGTEDR
+658 ALGSEDR
-665 PLGVDGLPTSVSYR
+665 ALGVDGLPTTVAYR
-679 DTTTTRSNNHV
+679 DTSTTRRNQHL
-690 LPMVHLQI
+690 LPMIHLQI
-698 KPLDWLNLRLA
+698 KPVEWVNLRLA
-709 YTHTLSRPTF
+709 YTHTISRPSFT
-719 RQFAPITYVSA
+719 QFAPITYVSR
-730 FRDWLNAPNTQLRT
+730 FRDWLSAPNTQLKT
-744 STAVNYDASL
+744 STAVNYDAAL
-754 SIYRN
+754 SVYRN
-759 KLGFFTISGFYKEIS
+759 KLGFFTISAFYKEIS
-774 GLIWGVNFPLLEGQT
+774 GLIWGVNFPLLQGQT
-789 ILPQINIPNLRGV
+789 ILPEINIPNLNGV
-802 PRVGTSLNNDYLATV
+802 PRVGTSLNNEYLATV
-817 KGIELDWQTSF
+817 KGIEFDWQTSF

-834 MKGLV
+834 LKGLV
-839 LNVNFTILESETK
+839 LNVNLTVLESETK

-864 PRPARPPFTRDVIV
+864 PRPLRPPFTRDVIV

-893 TNITLGYDY
+893 ANITIGYDY

-921 ASNPEND
+921 ASNAEND
-928 RFTED
+928 QYTQD
-933 YYRFDLSVKQ
+933 YYRYDLSVKQ

-950 VFGNFNNLNNRADRS
+950 VFGNFNNLNNRADRN

>member
-1 MSGTYLKSESQPQLV
+1 MKLIV
-16 KSRILFFA
+16 KTE
-24 ISLLAV
+24 ISSLQTN
-30 LILAP
+30 LILGLF
-35 VLIFAQSGTR
+35 VILMLLIPMTVFAQSGTR
-45 IFGKV
+45 IYGTV

-87 PGTYTLEVTYIGFST
+87 PGTYTIEVTYIGFST
-102 ITREITVTA
+102 ISREITITS
-111 GQRQMEVNFQ
+111 GLRTLEVNFQ

-196 GLSPKYNT
+196 GLSPKFNT

-294 FMDNNLGVILGFNAD
+294 FLDNNFGVIIGFNAD

-330 GNVLTPNVTSLN
+330 GNILTPNVTSLN

-361 AFLEG
+361 TFWEG

-385 NEFDIGSNRH
+385 NEFAIGSNRH

-420 WLRFDV
+420 WVRLDL
-426 GASYSSSLNKHPNDY
+426 GGSYSSSLNKHPNDY

-461 APPANIPS
+461 APPANIPP
-469 VFQNNIDNTYFNTL
+469 VFRNNIENTYFNTL
-483 NITNRKTTENE
+483 NVTNRKTTENE
-494 VSFMANF
+494 VSLMANF

-524 DREHDQEQI
+524 EREHDQEQI

-551 QLPDLG
+551 QLPELG

-618 EGMEEYSAVYAMTE
+618 EGMEEYSALYAMTE
-632 LNFGSYVTLMPGV
+632 INFGNYVTLMPGV
-645 RFESE
+645 RYETE
-650 YTNYSAKF
+650 YTDYSAKF

-665 PLGVDGLPTSVSYR
+665 PLGVDGLPQTVSYR

-698 KPLDWLNLRLA
+698 KPLDWVNLRLA
-709 YTHTLSRPTF
+709 YTHSLSRPSF

-730 FRDWLNAPNTQLRT
+730 FRDWLSAPNTQLET
-744 STAVNYDASL
+744 STAINYDASL

-789 ILPQINIPNLRGV
+789 ILPEINIPNLRGV

-817 KGIELDWQTSF
+817 KGIEIDWQTSF

-928 RFTED
+928 QFTED

-950 VFGNFNNLNNRADRS
+950 VFGNFNNLNNRADRN
-965 YQSSIG
+965 YQSTIG

>member
-1 MSGTYLKSESQPQLV
+1 MNRIDLMSTRKCRINTLLIRAFSTVMLIIFIGTYKV
-16 KSRILFFA
+16 D
-24 ISLLAV
+24 
-30 LILAP
+30 
-35 VLIFAQSGTR
+35 AQSGTR

-50 TEVGSNESLL
+50 TELGSDESLL

-70 IGSAV
+70 VGTSV
-75 DLNGQYAIPNVR
+75 DLDGNYIIQNVR
-87 PGTYTLEVTYIGFST
+87 PGLYTLEVTYIGFKPIS
-102 ITREITVTA
+102 REIVVNA
-111 GQRQMEVNFQ
+111 DQRTLEVNFQ
-121 MEWQGVVGEDVII
+121 MEWQGVVGDDVIV

-213 SVDTQ
+213 SVDTR

-261 PENLFADLQLSGGYT
+261 PDKLFADLQLSGGYT

-294 FMDNNLGVILGFNAD
+294 FLDKKLGLIVGFNAD

-342 LRENSNTRSRLGG
+342 LRENSNTRRRLGG
-355 NVLLDY
+355 NALVDY
-361 AFLEG
+361 TFG
-366 EVVFNTFY
+366 QGKVVWNTFY
-374 NYLGNDGSTRT
+374 NYLGNEGSTRT
-385 NEFDIGSNRH
+385 NEFAIGSNRH
-395 RYNFSESKG
+395 KYSLSESVG
-404 DASIFTSSINV
+404 DASIFTSSLNL
-415 EQDFD
+415 EQNLD
-420 WLRFDV
+420 WLKFDL
-426 GASYSSSLNKHPNDY
+426 GASYSASLNEHPNDY
-441 YWDFMEESAYNG
+441 YWDFMEESAFNG
-453 ADLGQIRF
+453 ADLGLIRF
-461 APPANIPS
+461 APPASIPP
-469 VFQNNIDNTYFNTL
+469 VFKNNIENTYFNYL
-483 NITNRKTTENE
+483 NITNRKTTEQQSGITANIE
-494 VSFMANF
+494 IPYSF
-501 TTTFALSSQVN
+501 SRQVN
-512 GYIKFGGKYRKM
+512 GYIKFGGKYRRM
-524 DREHDQEQI
+524 DRSHDQEEI
-533 GRGLYY
+533 GRGMYY
-539 GGDQEARNILAQ
+539 GGDQEARNIVAQ
-551 QLPDLG
+551 QFPNLG
-557 LETGMSR
+557 LETGMNR

-571 DDYTRSNF
+571 DDYSRDNF
-579 LNGEFPL
+579 LNGEFPI
-586 GYTLNADVLKQV
+586 GYTLNGGILRQV
-598 TEILSPYFN
+598 TDILSPYFN
-607 YDGQGSLSNDY
+607 YIGQSSLSNDY
-618 EGMEEYSAVYAMTE
+618 EGMEEYGAVYAMTE
-632 LNFGSYVTLMPGV
+632 LNFGSYITLMPGV
-645 RFESE
+645 RYETE
-650 YTNYSAKF
+650 YTDYSAKF
-658 TLGTEDR
+658 ALGSEDR
-665 PLGVDGLPTSVSYR
+665 ALGVDGLPTTVAYR
-679 DTTTTRSNNHV
+679 DTSTTRRNQHL
-690 LPMVHLQI
+690 LPMIHLQI
-698 KPLDWLNLRLA
+698 KPVEWVNLRLA
-709 YTHTLSRPTF
+709 YTHTISRPSFT
-719 RQFAPITYVSA
+719 QFAPITYVSR
-730 FRDWLNAPNTQLRT
+730 FRDWLSAPNTQLKT
-744 STAVNYDASL
+744 STAVNYDAAL
-754 SIYRN
+754 SVYRN
-759 KLGFFTISGFYKEIS
+759 KLGFFTISAFYKEIS
-774 GLIWGVNFPLLEGQT
+774 GLIWGVNFPLLQGQT
-789 ILPQINIPNLRGV
+789 ILPEINIPNLNGV

-817 KGIELDWQTSF
+817 KGIEFDWQTSF

-834 MKGLV
+834 LKGLV
-839 LNVNFTILESETK
+839 LNVNLTVLESETK

-864 PRPARPPFTRDVIV
+864 PRPLRPPFTRDVIV

-893 TNITLGYDY
+893 ANITIGYDY

-921 ASNPEND
+921 ASNAEND
-928 RFTED
+928 QYTQD
-933 YYRFDLSVKQ
+933 YYRYDLSVKQ

-950 VFGNFNNLNNRADRS
+950 VFGNFNNLNNRADRN

>member
-1 MSGTYLKSESQPQLV
+1 MNRIDLMSTRKCRINTLLIRAFSTVMLIIFIGTYKV
-16 KSRILFFA
+16 D
-24 ISLLAV
+24 
-30 LILAP
+30 
-35 VLIFAQSGTR
+35 AQSGTR

-50 TEVGSNESLL
+50 TELGSDESLL

-70 IGSAV
+70 VGTSV
-75 DLNGQYAIPNVR
+75 DLDGNYIIQNVR
-87 PGTYTLEVTYIGFST
+87 PGLYTLEVTYIGFKPIS
-102 ITREITVTA
+102 REIVVNA
-111 GQRQMEVNFQ
+111 DQRTLEVNFQ
-121 MEWQGVVGEDVII
+121 MEWQGVVGDDVIV

-213 SVDTQ
+213 SVDTR

-261 PENLFADLQLSGGYT
+261 PDKLFADLQLSGGYT

-294 FMDNNLGVILGFNAD
+294 FLDKKLGLIVGFNAD

-342 LRENSNTRSRLGG
+342 LRENSNTRRRLGG
-355 NVLLDY
+355 NALVDY
-361 AFLEG
+361 TFG
-366 EVVFNTFY
+366 QGKVVWNTFY
-374 NYLGNDGSTRT
+374 NYLGNEGSTRT
-385 NEFDIGSNRH
+385 NEFAIGSNRH
-395 RYNFSESKG
+395 KYSLSESLG
-404 DASIFTSSINV
+404 DASIFTSSLNL
-415 EQDFD
+415 EQNLD
-420 WLRFDV
+420 WLKFDL
-426 GASYSSSLNKHPNDY
+426 GASYSASLNEHPNDY
-441 YWDFMEESAYNG
+441 YWDFMEESAFNG
-453 ADLGQIRF
+453 ADLGLIRF
-461 APPANIPS
+461 APPASIPP
-469 VFQNNIDNTYFNTL
+469 VFKNNIENTYFNYL
-483 NITNRKTTENE
+483 NITNRKTTEQQSGITANIE
-494 VSFMANF
+494 IPYSF
-501 TTTFALSSQVN
+501 SRQVN
-512 GYIKFGGKYRKM
+512 GYIKFGGKYRRM
-524 DREHDQEQI
+524 DRSHDQEEI
-533 GRGLYY
+533 GRGMYY
-539 GGDQEARNILAQ
+539 GGDQEARNIVAQ
-551 QLPDLG
+551 QFPNLG
-557 LETGMSR
+557 LETGMNR

-571 DDYTRSNF
+571 DDYSRDNF
-579 LNGEFPL
+579 LNGEFPI
-586 GYTLNADVLKQV
+586 GYTLNGGILRQV
-598 TEILSPYFN
+598 TDILSPYFN
-607 YDGQGSLSNDY
+607 YIGQSSLSNDY
-618 EGMEEYSAVYAMTE
+618 EGMEEYGAVYAMTE
-632 LNFGSYVTLMPGV
+632 LNFGSYITLMPGV
-645 RFESE
+645 RYETE
-650 YTNYSAKF
+650 YTDYSAKF
-658 TLGTEDR
+658 ALGSEDR
-665 PLGVDGLPTSVSYR
+665 ALGVDGLPTTVAYR
-679 DTTTTRSNNHV
+679 DTSTTRRNQHL
-690 LPMVHLQI
+690 LPMIHLQI
-698 KPLDWLNLRLA
+698 KPVEWVNLRLA
-709 YTHTLSRPTF
+709 YTHTISRPSFT
-719 RQFAPITYVSA
+719 QFAPITYVSR
-730 FRDWLNAPNTQLRT
+730 FRDWLSAPNTQLKT
-744 STAVNYDASL
+744 STAVNYDAAL
-754 SIYRN
+754 SVYRN
-759 KLGFFTISGFYKEIS
+759 KLGFFTISAFYKEIS
-774 GLIWGVNFPLLEGQT
+774 GLIWGVNFPLLQGQT
-789 ILPQINIPNLRGV
+789 ILPEINIPNLNGV

-817 KGIELDWQTSF
+817 KGIEFDWQTSF

-834 MKGLV
+834 LKGLV
-839 LNVNFTILESETK
+839 LNVNLTVLESETK

-864 PRPARPPFTRDVIV
+864 PRPLRPPFTRDVIV

-893 TNITLGYDY
+893 ANITIGYDY

-921 ASNPEND
+921 ASNAEND
-928 RFTED
+928 QYTQD
-933 YYRFDLSVKQ
+933 YYRYDLSVKQ

-950 VFGNFNNLNNRADRS
+950 VFGNFNNLNNRADRN

>member
-1 MSGTYLKSESQPQLV
+1 MNSIDLMSTRKCRINTLLIRAFSTVMLIIFIGTYKV
-16 KSRILFFA
+16 D
-24 ISLLAV
+24 
-30 LILAP
+30 
-35 VLIFAQSGTR
+35 AQSGTR

-50 TEVGSNESLL
+50 TELGSDESLL

-70 IGSAV
+70 VGTSV
-75 DLNGQYAIPNVR
+75 DLDGNYIIQNVR
-87 PGTYTLEVTYIGFST
+87 PGLYTLEVTYIGFKPIS
-102 ITREITVTA
+102 REIVVNA
-111 GQRQMEVNFQ
+111 DQRTLEVNFQ
-121 MEWQGVVGEDVII
+121 MEWQGVVGDDVIV

-213 SVDTQ
+213 SVDTR

-261 PENLFADLQLSGGYT
+261 PDKLFADLQLSGGYT

-294 FMDNNLGVILGFNAD
+294 FLDKKLGLIVGFNAD

-342 LRENSNTRSRLGG
+342 LRENSNTRRRLGG
-355 NVLLDY
+355 NALVDY
-361 AFLEG
+361 TFG
-366 EVVFNTFY
+366 QGKVVWNTFY
-374 NYLGNDGSTRT
+374 NYLGNEGSTRT
-385 NEFDIGSNRH
+385 NEFAIGSNRH
-395 RYNFSESKG
+395 KYSLSESLG
-404 DASIFTSSINV
+404 DASIFTSSLNL
-415 EQDFD
+415 EQNLD
-420 WLRFDV
+420 WLKFDL
-426 GASYSSSLNKHPNDY
+426 GASYSASLNEHPNDY
-441 YWDFMEESAYNG
+441 YWDFMEESAFNG
-453 ADLGQIRF
+453 ADLGLIRF
-461 APPANIPS
+461 APPASIPP
-469 VFQNNIDNTYFNTL
+469 VFKNNIENTYFNYL
-483 NITNRKTTENE
+483 NITNRKTTEQQSGITANIE
-494 VSFMANF
+494 IPYSF
-501 TTTFALSSQVN
+501 SRQVN
-512 GYIKFGGKYRKM
+512 GYIKFGGKYRRM
-524 DREHDQEQI
+524 DRSHDQEEI
-533 GRGLYY
+533 GRGMYY
-539 GGDQEARNILAQ
+539 GGDQEARNIVAQ
-551 QLPDLG
+551 QFPNLG
-557 LETGMSR
+557 LETGMNR

-571 DDYTRSNF
+571 DDYSRDNF
-579 LNGEFPL
+579 LNGEFPI
-586 GYTLNADVLKQV
+586 GYTLNGGILRQV
-598 TEILSPYFN
+598 TDILSPYFN
-607 YDGQGSLSNDY
+607 YIGQSSLSNDY
-618 EGMEEYSAVYAMTE
+618 EGMEEYGAVYAMTE
-632 LNFGSYVTLMPGV
+632 LNFGSYITLMPGV
-645 RFESE
+645 RYETE
-650 YTNYSAKF
+650 YTDYSAKF
-658 TLGTEDR
+658 ALGSEDR
-665 PLGVDGLPTSVSYR
+665 ALGVDGLPTTVAYR
-679 DTTTTRSNNHV
+679 DTSTTRRNQHL
-690 LPMVHLQI
+690 LPMIHLQI
-698 KPLDWLNLRLA
+698 KPVEWVNLRLA
-709 YTHTLSRPTF
+709 YTHTISRPSFT
-719 RQFAPITYVSA
+719 QFAPITYVSR
-730 FRDWLNAPNTQLRT
+730 FRDWLSAPNTQLKT
-744 STAVNYDASL
+744 STAVNYDAAL
-754 SIYRN
+754 SVYRN
-759 KLGFFTISGFYKEIS
+759 KLGFFTISAFYKEIS
-774 GLIWGVNFPLLEGQT
+774 GLIWGVNFPLLQGQT
-789 ILPQINIPNLRGV
+789 ILPEINIPNLNGV

-817 KGIELDWQTSF
+817 KGIEFDWQTSF

-834 MKGLV
+834 LKGLV
-839 LNVNFTILESETK
+839 LNVNLTVLESETK

-864 PRPARPPFTRDVIV
+864 PRPLRPPFTRDVIV

-893 TNITLGYDY
+893 ANITIGYDY

-921 ASNPEND
+921 ASNAEND
-928 RFTED
+928 QYTQD
-933 YYRFDLSVKQ
+933 YYRYDLSVKQ

-950 VFGNFNNLNNRADRS
+950 VFGNFNNLNNRADRN

>member
-1 MSGTYLKSESQPQLV
+1 MNRIDLMSTRKCRINTLLIRAFSTVMLIIFIGTYKV
-16 KSRILFFA
+16 D
-24 ISLLAV
+24 
-30 LILAP
+30 
-35 VLIFAQSGTR
+35 AQSGTR

-50 TEVGSNESLL
+50 TELGSDESLL

-70 IGSAV
+70 VGTSV
-75 DLNGQYAIPNVR
+75 DLDGNYIIQNVR
-87 PGTYTLEVTYIGFST
+87 PGLYTLEVTYIGFKPIS
-102 ITREITVTA
+102 REIVVNA
-111 GQRQMEVNFQ
+111 DQRTLEVNFQ
-121 MEWQGVVGEDVII
+121 MEWQGVVGDDVIV

-213 SVDTQ
+213 SVDTR

-261 PENLFADLQLSGGYT
+261 PDKLFADLQLSGGYT

-294 FMDNNLGVILGFNAD
+294 FLDKKLGLIVGFNAD

-342 LRENSNTRSRLGG
+342 LRENSNTRRRLGG
-355 NVLLDY
+355 NALVDY
-361 AFLEG
+361 TFG
-366 EVVFNTFY
+366 QGKVVWNTFY
-374 NYLGNDGSTRT
+374 NYLGNEGSTRT
-385 NEFDIGSNRH
+385 NEFAIGSNRH
-395 RYNFSESKG
+395 KYSLSESVG
-404 DASIFTSSINV
+404 DASIFTSSLNL
-415 EQDFD
+415 EQNLD
-420 WLRFDV
+420 WLKFDL
-426 GASYSSSLNKHPNDY
+426 GASYSASLNEHPNDY
-441 YWDFMEESAYNG
+441 YWDFMEESAFNG
-453 ADLGQIRF
+453 ADLGLIRF
-461 APPANIPS
+461 APPASIPP
-469 VFQNNIDNTYFNTL
+469 VFKNNIENTYFNYL
-483 NITNRKTTENE
+483 NITNRKTTEQQSGITANIE
-494 VSFMANF
+494 IPYSF
-501 TTTFALSSQVN
+501 SRQVN
-512 GYIKFGGKYRKM
+512 GYIKFGGKYRRM
-524 DREHDQEQI
+524 DRSHDQEEI
-533 GRGLYY
+533 GRGMYY
-539 GGDQEARNILAQ
+539 GGDQEARNIVAQ
-551 QLPDLG
+551 QFPDLG
-557 LETGMSR
+557 LETGMNR

-571 DDYTRSNF
+571 DDYSRDNF
-579 LNGEFPL
+579 LNGEFPI
-586 GYTLNADVLKQV
+586 GYTLNGGILRQV
-598 TEILSPYFN
+598 TDILSPYFN
-607 YDGQGSLSNDY
+607 YIGQSSLSNDY
-618 EGMEEYSAVYAMTE
+618 EGMEEYGAVYAMTE
-632 LNFGSYVTLMPGV
+632 LNFGSYITLMPGV
-645 RFESE
+645 RYETE
-650 YTNYSAKF
+650 YTDYSAKF
-658 TLGTEDR
+658 ALGSEDR
-665 PLGVDGLPTSVSYR
+665 ALGVDGLPTTVAYR
-679 DTTTTRSNNHV
+679 DTSTTRRNQHL
-690 LPMVHLQI
+690 LPMIHLQI
-698 KPLDWLNLRLA
+698 KPVEWVNLRLA
-709 YTHTLSRPTF
+709 YTHTISRPSFT
-719 RQFAPITYVSA
+719 QFAPITYVSR
-730 FRDWLNAPNTQLRT
+730 FRDWLSAPNTQLKT
-744 STAVNYDASL
+744 STAVNYDAAL
-754 SIYRN
+754 SVYRN
-759 KLGFFTISGFYKEIS
+759 KLGFFTISAFYKEIS
-774 GLIWGVNFPLLEGQT
+774 GLIWGVNFPLLQGQT
-789 ILPQINIPNLRGV
+789 ILPEINIPNLNGV

-817 KGIELDWQTSF
+817 KGIEFDWQTSF

-834 MKGLV
+834 LKGLV
-839 LNVNFTILESETK
+839 LNVNLTVLESETK

-864 PRPARPPFTRDVIV
+864 PRPLRPPFTRDVIV

-893 TNITLGYDY
+893 ANITIGYDY

-921 ASNPEND
+921 ASNAEND
-928 RFTED
+928 QYTQD
-933 YYRFDLSVKQ
+933 YYRYDLSVKQ

-950 VFGNFNNLNNRADRS
+950 VFGNFNNLNNRADRN

>member
-1 MSGTYLKSESQPQLV
+1 MSRINLMSNQRCRLNALFIRAFSAVLLIIFIGTYKV
-16 KSRILFFA
+16 D
-24 ISLLAV
+24 
-30 LILAP
+30 
-35 VLIFAQSGTR
+35 AQSGTR

-50 TEVGSNESLL
+50 TELGSDEFLL

-70 IGSAV
+70 VGTSV
-75 DLNGQYAIPNVR
+75 DLDGNYIIQNVR
-87 PGTYTLEVTYIGFST
+87 PGVYTLEVTYIGFKPIS
-102 ITREITVTA
+102 REITVSA
-111 GQRQMEVNFQ
+111 NQRTLEVNFQ
-121 MEWQGVVGEDVII
+121 MEWQGVVGDDVIV

-213 SVDTQ
+213 SVDTR

-261 PENLFADLQLSGGYT
+261 PDKLFADLQLSGGYT

-294 FMDNNLGVILGFNAD
+294 FLDKKLGLIVGINAD

-342 LRENSNTRSRLGG
+342 LRENSNTRRRLGG
-355 NVLLDY
+355 NALIDY
-361 AFLEG
+361 TFG
-366 EVVFNTFY
+366 QGKVVWNTFY
-374 NYLGNDGSTRT
+374 NYLGNEGSTRT
-385 NEFDIGSNRH
+385 NEFAIGSNRH
-395 RYNFSESKG
+395 KYSLSESVG
-404 DASIFTSSINV
+404 DASIFTSSLNV
-415 EQDFD
+415 EQNLD
-420 WLRFDV
+420 WLKFDL
-426 GASYSSSLNKHPNDY
+426 GASISASLNEHPNDY
-441 YWDFMEESAYNG
+441 YWDFMEESAFNG
-453 ADLGQIRF
+453 ADLGLIRF
-461 APPANIPS
+461 APPATIPP
-469 VFQNNIDNTYFNTL
+469 VFKNNIENTYFNYL
-483 NITNRKTTENE
+483 NITNRKTTEQQSGITANIE
-494 VSFMANF
+494 IPYSF
-501 TTTFALSSQVN
+501 SRQVN
-512 GYIKFGGKYRKM
+512 GYIKFGGKYRRM
-524 DREHDQEQI
+524 DRSHDQEEI
-533 GRGLYY
+533 GRGMYY
-539 GGDQEARNILAQ
+539 GGDQEARNIVAQ
-551 QLPDLG
+551 QFPDLG
-557 LETGMSR
+557 LETGMNR

-571 DDYTRSNF
+571 DDYSRDNF
-579 LNGEFPL
+579 LNGEFPI
-586 GYTLNADVLKQV
+586 GYTLNGGILRQV
-598 TEILSPYFN
+598 TDILSPYFN
-607 YDGQGSLSNDY
+607 YIGQSSLSNDY
-618 EGMEEYSAVYAMTE
+618 EGMEEYGAVYAMTE
-632 LNFGSYVTLMPGV
+632 LNFGSYITLMPGV
-645 RFESE
+645 RYETE
-650 YTNYSAKF
+650 YTDYSAKF
-658 TLGTEDR
+658 ALGSEDR
-665 PLGVDGLPTSVSYR
+665 ALGVDGLPTTVAYR
-679 DTTTTRSNNHV
+679 DTSTTRRNQHL
-690 LPMVHLQI
+690 LPMIHLQI
-698 KPLDWLNLRLA
+698 KPVEWVNLRLA
-709 YTHTLSRPTF
+709 YTHTISRPSFT
-719 RQFAPITYVSA
+719 QFAPITYVSR
-730 FRDWLNAPNTQLRT
+730 FRDWLSAPNTQLKT
-744 STAVNYDASL
+744 STAVNYDAAL
-754 SIYRN
+754 SVYRN
-759 KLGFFTISGFYKEIS
+759 KLGFFTISAFYKEIS
-774 GLIWGVNFPLLEGQT
+774 GLIWGVNFPLLQGQT
-789 ILPQINIPNLRGV
+789 ILPEINIPNLNGV
-802 PRVGTSLNNDYLATV
+802 PRVGTSLNNEYLATV
-817 KGIELDWQTSF
+817 KGIEFDWQTSF

-834 MKGLV
+834 LKGLV
-839 LNVNFTILESETK
+839 LNVNLTVLESETK

-864 PRPARPPFTRDVIV
+864 PRPLRPPFTRDVIV

-893 TNITLGYDY
+893 ANITIGYDY

-921 ASNPEND
+921 ASNAEND
-928 RFTED
+928 QYTQD
-933 YYRFDLSVKQ
+933 YYRYDLSVKQ

-950 VFGNFNNLNNRADRS
+950 VFGNFNNLNNRADRN

>member
-1 MSGTYLKSESQPQLV
+1 MNRIDLMSTRKCRINTLLIRAFSTVMLIIFIGTYKV
-16 KSRILFFA
+16 D
-24 ISLLAV
+24 
-30 LILAP
+30 
-35 VLIFAQSGTR
+35 AQSGTR

-50 TEVGSNESLL
+50 TELGSDESLL

-70 IGSAV
+70 VGTSV
-75 DLNGQYAIPNVR
+75 DLDGNYIIQNVR
-87 PGTYTLEVTYIGFST
+87 PGLYTLEVTYIGFKPIS
-102 ITREITVTA
+102 REIVVNA
-111 GQRQMEVNFQ
+111 DQRTLEVNFQ
-121 MEWQGVVGEDVII
+121 MEWQGVVGDDVIV

-213 SVDTQ
+213 SVDTR

-261 PENLFADLQLSGGYT
+261 PDKLFADLQLSGGYT

-294 FMDNNLGVILGFNAD
+294 FLDKKLGLIVGFNAD

-342 LRENSNTRSRLGG
+342 LRENSNTRRRLGG
-355 NVLLDY
+355 NALVDY
-361 AFLEG
+361 TFG
-366 EVVFNTFY
+366 QGKVVWNTFY
-374 NYLGNDGSTRT
+374 NYLGNEGSTRT
-385 NEFDIGSNRH
+385 NEFAIGSNRH
-395 RYNFSESKG
+395 KYSLSESVG
-404 DASIFTSSINV
+404 DASIFTSSLNV
-415 EQDFD
+415 EQNLD
-420 WLRFDV
+420 WLKFDL
-426 GASYSSSLNKHPNDY
+426 GASYSASLNEHPNDY
-441 YWDFMEESAYNG
+441 YWDFMEESAFNG
-453 ADLGQIRF
+453 ADLGLIRF
-461 APPANIPS
+461 APPASIPP
-469 VFQNNIDNTYFNTL
+469 VFKNNIENTYFNYL
-483 NITNRKTTENE
+483 NITNRKTTEQQSGITANIE
-494 VSFMANF
+494 IPYSF
-501 TTTFALSSQVN
+501 SRQVN
-512 GYIKFGGKYRKM
+512 GYIKFGGKYRRM
-524 DREHDQEQI
+524 DRSHDQEEI
-533 GRGLYY
+533 GRGMYY
-539 GGDQEARNILAQ
+539 GGDQEARNIVAQ
-551 QLPDLG
+551 QFPNLG
-557 LETGMSR
+557 LETGMNR

-571 DDYTRSNF
+571 DDYSRDNF
-579 LNGEFPL
+579 LNGEFPI
-586 GYTLNADVLKQV
+586 GYTLNGGILRQV
-598 TEILSPYFN
+598 TDILSPYFN
-607 YDGQGSLSNDY
+607 YIGQSSLSNDY
-618 EGMEEYSAVYAMTE
+618 EGMEEYGAVYAMTE
-632 LNFGSYVTLMPGV
+632 LNFGSYITLMPGV
-645 RFESE
+645 RYETE
-650 YTNYSAKF
+650 YTDYSAKF
-658 TLGTEDR
+658 ALGSEDR
-665 PLGVDGLPTSVSYR
+665 ALGVDGLPTTVAYR
-679 DTTTTRSNNHV
+679 DTSTTRRNQHL
-690 LPMVHLQI
+690 LPMIHLQI
-698 KPLDWLNLRLA
+698 KPVEWVNLRLA
-709 YTHTLSRPTF
+709 YTHTISRPSFT
-719 RQFAPITYVSA
+719 QFAPITYVSR
-730 FRDWLNAPNTQLRT
+730 FRDWLSAPNTQLKT
-744 STAVNYDASL
+744 STAVNYDAAL
-754 SIYRN
+754 SVYRN
-759 KLGFFTISGFYKEIS
+759 KLGFFTISAFYKEIS
-774 GLIWGVNFPLLEGQT
+774 GLIWGVNFPLLQGQT
-789 ILPQINIPNLRGV
+789 ILPEINIPNLNGV

-817 KGIELDWQTSF
+817 KGIEFDWQTSF

-834 MKGLV
+834 LKGLV
-839 LNVNFTILESETK
+839 LNVNLTVLESETK

-864 PRPARPPFTRDVIV
+864 PRPLRPPFTRDVIV

-893 TNITLGYDY
+893 ANITIGYDY

-921 ASNPEND
+921 ASNAEND
-928 RFTED
+928 QYTQD
-933 YYRFDLSVKQ
+933 YYRYDLSVKQ

-950 VFGNFNNLNNRADRS
+950 VFGNFNNLNNRADRN

>member
-1 MSGTYLKSESQPQLV
+1 MSRINLMSNQRCRLNALFIRAFSAVLLIIFIGTYKV
-16 KSRILFFA
+16 D
-24 ISLLAV
+24 
-30 LILAP
+30 
-35 VLIFAQSGTR
+35 AQSGTR

-50 TEVGSNESLL
+50 TELGSDEFLL

-70 IGSAV
+70 VGTSV
-75 DLNGQYAIPNVR
+75 DLDGNYIIQNVR
-87 PGTYTLEVTYIGFST
+87 PGVYTLEVTYIGFKPIS
-102 ITREITVTA
+102 REIVVNA
-111 GQRQMEVNFQ
+111 NQRTLEVNFQ
-121 MEWQGVVGEDVII
+121 MEWQGVVGDDVIV

-213 SVDTQ
+213 SVDTR

-261 PENLFADLQLSGGYT
+261 PDKLFADLQLSGGYT

-294 FMDNNLGVILGFNAD
+294 FLDKKLGLIVGFNAD

-342 LRENSNTRSRLGG
+342 LRENSNTRRRLGG
-355 NVLLDY
+355 NALIDY
-361 AFLEG
+361 TFG
-366 EVVFNTFY
+366 QGKVVWNTFY
-374 NYLGNDGSTRT
+374 NYLGNEGSTRT
-385 NEFDIGSNRH
+385 NEFAIGSNRH
-395 RYNFSESKG
+395 KYSLSESVG
-404 DASIFTSSINV
+404 DASIFTSSLNV
-415 EQDFD
+415 EQNLD
-420 WLRFDV
+420 WLKFDL
-426 GASYSSSLNKHPNDY
+426 GASISASLNEHPNDY
-441 YWDFMEESAYNG
+441 YWDFMEESAFNG
-453 ADLGQIRF
+453 ADLGLIRF
-461 APPANIPS
+461 APPATIPP
-469 VFQNNIDNTYFNTL
+469 VFKNNIENTYFNYL
-483 NITNRKTTENE
+483 NITNRKTTEQQSGITANIE
-494 VSFMANF
+494 IPYSF
-501 TTTFALSSQVN
+501 SRQVN
-512 GYIKFGGKYRKM
+512 GYIKFGGKYRRM
-524 DREHDQEQI
+524 DRSHDQEEI
-533 GRGLYY
+533 GRGMYY
-539 GGDQEARNILAQ
+539 GGDQEARNIVAQ
-551 QLPDLG
+551 QFPDLG
-557 LETGMSR
+557 LETGMNR

-571 DDYTRSNF
+571 DDYSRDNF
-579 LNGEFPL
+579 LNGEFPI
-586 GYTLNADVLKQV
+586 GYTLNGGILRQV
-598 TEILSPYFN
+598 TDILSPYFN
-607 YDGQGSLSNDY
+607 YIGQSSLSNDY
-618 EGMEEYSAVYAMTE
+618 EGMEEYGAVYAMTE
-632 LNFGSYVTLMPGV
+632 LNFGSYITLMPGV
-645 RFESE
+645 RYETE
-650 YTNYSAKF
+650 YTDYSAKF
-658 TLGTEDR
+658 ALGSEDR
-665 PLGVDGLPTSVSYR
+665 ALGVDGLPTTVAYR
-679 DTTTTRSNNHV
+679 DTSTTRRNQHL
-690 LPMVHLQI
+690 LPMIHLQI
-698 KPLDWLNLRLA
+698 KPVEWVNLRLA
-709 YTHTLSRPTF
+709 YTHTISRPSFT
-719 RQFAPITYVSA
+719 QFAPITYVSR
-730 FRDWLNAPNTQLRT
+730 FRDWLSAPNTQLKT
-744 STAVNYDASL
+744 STAVNYDAAL
-754 SIYRN
+754 SVYRN
-759 KLGFFTISGFYKEIS
+759 KLGFFTISAFYKEIS
-774 GLIWGVNFPLLEGQT
+774 GLIWGVNFPLLQGQT
-789 ILPQINIPNLRGV
+789 ILPEINIPNLNGV
-802 PRVGTSLNNDYLATV
+802 PRVGTSLNNEYLATV
-817 KGIELDWQTSF
+817 KGIEFDWQTSF

-834 MKGLV
+834 LKGLV
-839 LNVNFTILESETK
+839 LNVNLTVLESETK

-864 PRPARPPFTRDVIV
+864 PRPLRPPFTRDVIV

-893 TNITLGYDY
+893 ANITIGYDY

-921 ASNPEND
+921 ASNAEND
-928 RFTED
+928 QYTQD
-933 YYRFDLSVKQ
+933 YYRYDLSVKQ

-950 VFGNFNNLNNRADRS
+950 VFGNFNNLNNRADRN